1 MYLKKLE
8 LQGFKSF
15 PDYTCIDFNRGLTAV
30 VGPNGS
36 GKSNI
41 SDAVRWVLGEQS
53 VKQLR
58 GGKMEDVIFNG
69 TSARRSMNYAEVSIT
84 FDNSDGYINYGF
96 PEICIT
102 RRLYRSGES
111 EYQIN
116 KVNCRLKDITVLFL
130 DTGLGRDGYSLVGQ
144 GRVDDILST
153 KSEDRR
159 RVIEE
164 ASGIVKYRVRKDE
177 AQRKLTSTEQ
187 NLVRIND
194 ILGELE
200 ERKGPLEEQA
210 GKARKFNENYE
221 ELKRLETSLL
231 VHKITEANREMGDSA
246 GLKEQLEKEIQERE
260 DEYMQLRKSH
270 QEIIS
275 KNEELENEIEDRRQ
289 ELSDLTEYEHEAQT
303 DKKVSIE
310 RLNQTNQRIE
320 ELKTDMETTDST
332 VEKLT
337 AELNEKKVKADSLL
351 QEADAAKTLSETLDK
366 ERLAKFEEYEA
377 SRKEAGKADSKIKA
391 KTEELF
397 ETRKKIT
404 ECTTGISALDEK
416 IADMQTARAQSETG
430 KAELSS
436 KIEEEEKALNEIRK
450 IKGDVTN
457 DIDVRNKKFDE
468 LRKRQEELNQFFEI
482 NNKKLSAEE
491 SKLQTL
497 KDIERRK
504 EGYQESVKHL
514 LDCADSDRSVKNLMV
529 GVLGDLINTDSK
541 YETAIETALGNS
553 LNNVVTKSEADAA
566 ELISILK
573 ERRLGRV
580 TFLPIEN
587 IRARYIDDDDLRKA
601 RSINGYIGVASDLVR
616 SSRDLEDIVANL
628 LGRIIVA
635 NDLDSARM
643 IASRTGRAYK
653 VMTLEGD
660 SVNPGG
666 SLTGGSLR
674 KTAAGTGILGRKAEI
689 EALTKT
695 VADLE
700 KKLEDSEDQRQEV
713 DDSIGTIRRELA
725 QLGEQLKFYQLEEVK
740 AEGDYRNTKDRLD
753 ETEATLANFAENMQ
767 SVSKNKIR
775 LEEDLEE
782 LRRIENDINGELSDF
797 QEEIEEQQKL
807 SEEQAVKLEEIA
819 GKVREAASLA
829 ERKLAERGGILD
841 LAGHIKNQIEEA
853 KQGREKFDSQ
863 IREAKETVNSINKE
877 INELDE
883 KLTANL
889 EQQKVLEAKISE
901 LFTKKNDISKDI
913 SSFADRLAQ
922 SNNAISDLRTKLNN
936 HVSKYD
942 KIIFEIDQNKNRL
955 WEDYETTYDNIK
967 DSVEPVEK
975 VGEQAKR
982 ITTLKNAIK
991 ALGPVNLGALQE
1003 FSELSE
1009 RLEFMTKQRD
1019 DIEAAKKD
1027 LEKVIDDLLNK
1038 MRSEFT
1044 EHFDT
1049 INKNFSQVFTD
1060 LFGGGTAEIVL
1071 GNDSEDVL
1079 ECAIDIKA
1087 QPPGKKLQNL
1097 SLLSGGERC
1106 LTAIGLLFAIQ
1117 ELKPSPFV
1125 ILDEVEAALDDVNI
1139 TRFTDFVRRHSD
1151 KSQFIMVTHRKG
1163 TMEACD
1169 QMYGVTMAE
1178 RGVSKILSMELK

>member
-15 PDYTCIDFNRGLTAV
+15 PDYTCIDFDRGLTAV

-69 TSARRSMNYAEVSIT
+69 TATRRSMNYAEVSIT
-84 FDNSDGYINYGF
+84 FDNSDGYIDYGF

-144 GRVDDILST
+144 GRVDDILSP

-177 AQRKLTSTEQ
+177 AQRKLASTEQ
-187 NLVRIND
+187 NLLRIND

-200 ERKGPLEEQA
+200 DRKGPLEEQA
-210 GKARKFNENYE
+210 EKARKFNENYE

-231 VHKITEANREMGDSA
+231 VHKITEANREMGDSS
-246 GLKEQLEKEIQERE
+246 GLKEQLENEIKERE
-260 DEYMQLRKSH
+260 DEYLNLRKSH
-270 QEIIS
+270 QQIIDQ
-275 KNEELENEIEDRRQ
+275 NEALENEIEDRRQ
-289 ELSDLTEYEHEAQT
+289 ELSDLTEFEHEAQT
-303 DKKVSIE
+303 DKKVSLE

-320 ELKTDMETTDST
+320 ELKSDMEFADEN
-332 VEKLT
+332 VLKLT
-337 AELNEKKVKADSLL
+337 IELNEKKAKADSLL
-351 QEADAAKTLSETLDK
+351 QDANDAKLLSEKYDE
-366 ERLAKFEEYEA
+366 ERKAKFEEYEA
-377 SRKEAGKADSKIKA
+377 SRSEAGKADTKIKA

-397 ETRKKIT
+397 DTRKKIT
-404 ECTTGISALDEK
+404 ECSAGIASLEDK
-416 IADMQTARAQSETG
+416 IRDMQEARRASESG
-430 KAELSS
+430 MEELSA
-436 KIEEEEKALNEIRK
+436 KLETEEKALADIKK
-450 IKGDVTN
+450 ITGEVNGD
-457 DIDVRNKKFDE
+457 IEVRTKKLDE
-468 LRKRQEELNQFFEI
+468 LRKQQEELNLFFET
-482 NNKKLSAEE
+482 NNRKLSAEE
-491 SKLQTL
+491 SKLKTL
-497 KDIERRK
+497 RDIDKRK
-504 EGYQESVKHL
+504 EGYQESVRRL
-514 LDCADSDRSVKNLMV
+514 TELAESDRSVKGLMV
-529 GVLGDLINTDSK
+529 GILGDLIETDAK
-541 YETAIETALGNS
+541 YETAIETALGNA
-553 LNNVVTKSEADAA
+553 LHNVVTKSESDAA
-566 ELISILK
+566 ELIGILK
-573 ERRLGRV
+573 DRRLGRV

-601 RSINGYIGVASDLVR
+601 RGVNGYIGVASELVKC
-616 SSRDLEDIVANL
+616 SRDLSDIIENL
-628 LGRIIVA
+628 LGRILVA
-635 NDLDSARM
+635 SDLDAARM

-666 SLTGGSLR
+666 SLTGGSMR
-674 KTAAGTGILGRKAEI
+674 KTGAGTGIIGRRSEI
-689 EALTKT
+689 ESLTKL

-700 KKLEDSEDQRQEV
+700 KKLSDSEDKRQEV
-713 DDSIGTIRRELA
+713 DDDIGTIRRELA
-725 QLGEQLKFYQLEEVK
+725 QLNEQLKFYQLEEVK
-740 AEGDYRNTKDRLD
+740 AEGEYNNTKARI
-753 ETEATLANFAENMQ
+753 EEAEESLSGYDENMQ
-767 SVSKNKIR
+767 SVSKSKIR

-782 LRRIENDINGELSDF
+782 LTRIEGDINRELADF
-797 QEEIEEQQKL
+797 RDEIEEQQKL
-807 SEEQAVKLEEIA
+807 SEDQAVKLEEVA
-819 GKVREAASLA
+819 AKVRETASLA
-829 ERKLAERGGILD
+829 ERKLAERNGILD
-841 LAGHIKNQIEEA
+841 LAGHIEKQIEEA
-853 KQGREKFDSQ
+853 KQGKEKFDGAIS
-863 IREAKETVNSINKE
+863 EAQQLVSSITNE
-877 INELDE
+877 IKGLDAKLEENE
-883 KLTANL
+883 KL
-889 EQQKVLEAKISE
+889 QKVLEVKISE
-901 LFTKKNDISKDI
+901 LFEKRTALSGDL
-913 SSFADRLAQ
+913 SSFGDRLTASRNEIGELQ
-922 SNNAISDLRTKLNN
+922 TKLNN
-936 HVSKYD
+936 HVAKYD
-942 KIIFEIDQNKNRL
+942 KIIFEIDQSKNRL

-975 VGEQAKR
+975 IGEQTKR
-982 ITTLKNAIK
+982 IASLKGVIK
-991 ALGPVNLGALQE
+991 SLGNVNLGALQE
-1003 FSELSE
+1003 YSELSE

-1019 DIEAAKKD
+1019 DIENAKKD
-1027 LEKVIDDLLNK
+1027 LEKVIDELLTK

-1044 EHFDT
+1044 EHFDI

-1071 GNDSEDVL
+1071 GTDCDDVL
-1079 ECAIDIKA
+1079 ECSIDIKA

-1139 TRFTDFVRRHSD
+1139 NRFTDFVRRHSD

>member
-1 MYLKKLE
+1 MYLKRLE

-15 PDYTCIDFNRGLTAV
+15 PEYTCIEFDRGLTAV

-84 FDNSDGYINYGF
+84 FDNSDGYIDYGF

-177 AQRKLTSTEQ
+177 AQRKLANTEQ

-231 VHKITEANREMGDSA
+231 VHKITEANKEMGDSA

-260 DEYMQLRKSH
+260 DEFNRLRKSN
-270 QEIIS
+270 QEIVAKS
-275 KNEELENEIEDRRQ
+275 EALDNEIEDRRQ
-289 ELSDLTEYEHEAQT
+289 ELSDLTEFEHEAQT

-320 ELKTDMETTDST
+320 ELKSDIESADEIVS
-332 VEKLT
+332 KLT
-337 AELNEKKVKADSLL
+337 KELNENKTKADSLL
-351 QEADAAKTLSETLDK
+351 KAANDAKILSEELDK
-366 ERLAKFEEYEA
+366 ERLEKFEEYEA
-377 SRKEAGKADSKIKA
+377 SRKEAGKADSKVKA

-397 ETRKKIT
+397 ETRKKLAECQTSIT
-404 ECTTGISALDEK
+404 ALDDK
-416 IADMQTARAQSETG
+416 IREMQEARAASESG

-436 KIEEEEKALNEIRK
+436 KLAEEEKALNEIRK
-450 IKGDVTN
+450 IKGDVN
-457 DIDVRNKKFDE
+457 KDIETRNKKLEE
-468 LRKRQEELNQFFEI
+468 LRGRQVELNQFFEI
-482 NNKKLSAEE
+482 NNRKLSAEE
-491 SKLQTL
+491 SKLKTL
-497 KDIERRK
+497 KDIDRRK
-504 EGYQESVKHL
+504 EGYQESVRRL
-514 LDCADSDRSVKNLMV
+514 TELADTDRSVKSLMV
-529 GVLGDLINTDSK
+529 GILGDLIETDPK
-541 YETAIETALGNS
+541 YETAVETALGNA
-553 LNNVVTKSEADAA
+553 LHNVVTKSEADAA
-566 ELISILK
+566 ELIGILK
-573 ERRLGRV
+573 EKRLGRV

-587 IRARYIDDDDLRKA
+587 IKARYIDEDDLRKA
-601 RSINGYIGVASDLVR
+601 KGVKGYIGVASDLVK

-628 LGRIIVA
+628 LGRILVA
-635 NDLDSARM
+635 DDLDSARM

-674 KTAAGTGILGRKAEI
+674 KTGAGTGILGRKAEI
-689 EALTKT
+689 ESLTKV

-700 KKLEDSEDQRQEV
+700 AKLSDSEDQRQEV
-713 DDSIGTIRRELA
+713 DDGIGTIKRELA

-740 AEGDYRNTKDRLD
+740 AEGEYNNTKTRLE
-753 ETEATLANFAENMQ
+753 ETEETLANFDENMQ
-767 SVSKNKIR
+767 SVSKSKIR
-775 LEEDLEE
+775 LEEDMEE
-782 LRRIENDINGELSDF
+782 FTRIEREINGELSDY
-797 QEEIEEQQKL
+797 QEEIEAQQKL
-807 SEEQAVKLEEIA
+807 SEEQAVKLEQIVA
-819 GKVREAASLA
+819 KVREAASLA
-829 ERKLAERGGILD
+829 ERKLTERSGILD
-841 LAGHIKNQIEEA
+841 LAAHIKKQIEEA
-853 KQGREKFDSQ
+853 NQGRERFDSQ
-863 IREAKETVNSINKE
+863 IKEAKETVNSITRE
-877 INELDE
+877 INDLDAKLDE
-883 KLTANL
+883 NAK
-889 EQQKVLEAKISE
+889 QQKVLEDKIAELFEKRAAISADLSSFGDRLSSSSNAISE
-901 LFTKKNDISKDI
+901 L
-913 SSFADRLAQ
+913 Q
-922 SNNAISDLRTKLNN
+922 SKLNA

-942 KIIFEIDQNKNRL
+942 KIIFEIDQNKNKL

-975 VGEQAKR
+975 VGEQTRR

-1009 RLEFMTKQRD
+1009 RLDFMTKQRD

-1027 LEKVIDDLLNK
+1027 LEQVIEELLTK
-1038 MRSEFT
+1038 MRSEFN
-1044 EHFDT
+1044 EHFET
-1049 INKNFSQVFTD
+1049 INRNFGQVFTD
-1060 LFGGGTAEIVL
+1060 LFGGGTAEIIL
-1071 GNDSEDVL
+1071 GNDSDDVL

-1139 TRFTDFVRRHSD
+1139 TRFTDFVRRHSS
-1151 KSQFIMVTHRKG
+1151 KSQFILVTHRKG

>member
-15 PDYTCIDFNRGLTAV
+15 PDYTCIDFDRGLTAV

-84 FDNSDGYINYGF
+84 FDNSDGYIDYGF

-177 AQRKLTSTEQ
+177 AQRKLNSTEQ

-210 GKARKFNENYE
+210 SKARKFNENYE
-221 ELKRLETSLL
+221 ELKKLETSLL
-231 VHKITEANREMGDSA
+231 VHKITEANKEMGDSA
-246 GLKEQLEKEIQERE
+246 GLKDQLEKEIRERE
-260 DEYMQLRKSH
+260 DEFEQLRKSNN
-270 QEIIS
+270 EIVNKS
-275 KNEELENEIEDRRQ
+275 EALDNEIEDRRQ
-289 ELSDLTEYEHEAQT
+289 ELSELTEIEHEAQI

-320 ELKTDMETTDST
+320 ELKTDMETTDET

-337 AELNEKKVKADSLL
+337 AELNEKKAKADSLL
-351 QEADAAKTLSETLDK
+351 KEADEAKTLSENLDK
-366 ERLAKFEEYEA
+366 ERQAKFEEYEN
-377 SRKEAGKADSKIKA
+377 SRKEAGKADTKVQA
-391 KTEELF
+391 KKEELF
-397 ETRKKIT
+397 ETRKKIA
-404 ECTTGISALDEK
+404 ECQAGLTALDEK
-416 IADMQTARAQSETG
+416 IREMQEARAASESG
-430 KAELSS
+430 KAELSA

-450 IKGDVTN
+450 IKGDVSN
-457 DIDVRNKKFDE
+457 DIDVRNKKLEE
-468 LRKRQEELNQFFEI
+468 LRKRQEELNQFFEV

-514 LDCADSDRSVKNLMV
+514 LDAADSDRSVKSLMV

-553 LNNVVTKSEADAA
+553 LNNVVTKSESDAA
-566 ELISILK
+566 ELINILK

-587 IRARYIDDDDLRKA
+587 IRARYVDDDDLRKA
-601 RSINGYIGVASDLVR
+601 KSVNGYIGVASDLVK

-635 NDLDSARM
+635 HDLDSARI
-643 IASRTGRAYK
+643 IASKTGRAYK

-674 KTAAGTGILGRKAEI
+674 KTGAGTGILGRKAEI
-689 EALTKT
+689 EALTKA
-695 VADLE
+695 VAELE

-713 DDSIGTIRRELA
+713 DDGIGTIRRELA

-740 AEGDYRNTKDRLD
+740 AEGEYNNTKTRLE
-753 ETEATLANFAENMQ
+753 ETVKTLTNFDENMQ
-767 SVSKNKIR
+767 TVSKSKLR
-775 LEEDLEE
+775 LEEDMEE
-782 LRRIENDINGELSDF
+782 LSRIEGEINGELTDF
-797 QEEIEEQQKL
+797 QEEIEEQQRL
-807 SEEQAVKLEEIA
+807 SEEQAVKLEQVVA
-819 GKVREAASLA
+819 KVREAASLA
-829 ERKLAERGGILD
+829 ERKLTERSGILD
-841 LAGHIKNQIEEA
+841 LAGHIKKQIEEA
-853 KQGREKFDSQ
+853 KLGREKFDSS
-863 IREAKETVNSINKE
+863 IKEAKDTVNSITKE
-877 INELDE
+877 INDLDAKIDE
-883 KLTANL
+883 NGK
-889 EQQKVLEAKISE
+889 QQKVLEEKIAE
-901 LFTKKNDISKDI
+901 LFEKRNSLSENIK
-913 SSFADRLAQ
+913 SFGDRLSA
-922 SNNAISDLRTKLNN
+922 STNILSDLQSKLNA

-975 VGEQAKR
+975 VGEQTKR
-982 ITTLKNAIK
+982 IQSLKNSIK

-1027 LEKVIDDLLNK
+1027 LEQVIEDLLNK

-1044 EHFDT
+1044 AHFDT
-1049 INKNFSQVFTD
+1049 INSNFSQVFTD

-1071 GNDSEDVL
+1071 GDDSEDVL

-1139 TRFTDFVRRHSD
+1139 TRFTDFVRRHST
-1151 KSQFIMVTHRKG
+1151 KSQFILVTHRKG

>member
-15 PDYTCIDFNRGLTAV
+15 PEYTCIDFDRGLTAV

-84 FDNSDGYINYGF
+84 FDNSDGYIDYGF

-177 AQRKLTSTEQ
+177 AQRKLATTEQ

-200 ERKGPLEEQA
+200 DRKGPLEEQA

-221 ELKRLETSLL
+221 ELKKLETSLL
-231 VHKITEANREMGDSA
+231 VHKITEANKEMGDSA
-246 GLKEQLEKEIQERE
+246 GLKEQLEKEIGERE
-260 DEYMQLRKSH
+260 EEYLKLRKSH
-270 QEIIS
+270 QEIIEKS
-275 KNEELENEIEDRRQ
+275 EALDNEIEDRRQ

-320 ELKTDMETTDST
+320 ELKSDMESADET
-332 VEKLT
+332 VDKLT
-337 AELNEKKVKADSLL
+337 KELEEKKAKADSLL
-351 QEADAAKTLSETLDK
+351 READEAKTLSETLDK
-366 ERLAKFEEYEA
+366 ERQAKFEEYEN
-377 SRKEAGKADSKIKA
+377 SRKEAGKADSKVKA

-404 ECTTGISALDEK
+404 ECSAGISAMEDK
-416 IADMQTARAQSETG
+416 IRDMQEARAASESG
-430 KAELSS
+430 KAELGEALE
-436 KIEEEEKALNEIRK
+436 KEEKSLAEIRK
-450 IKGDVTN
+450 IKSDVTN
-457 DIDVRNKKFDE
+457 DIDVRNKKLEE
-468 LRKRQEELNQFFEI
+468 LRGRQVELNQFFEV

-491 SKLQTL
+491 AKLRTL
-497 KDIERRK
+497 KDVDRNK
-504 EGYQESVKHL
+504 EGYQESVRRL
-514 LDCADSDRSVKNLMV
+514 MEFSESDRLVKKLMV
-529 GVLGDLINTDSK
+529 GILGDLIETDSK
-541 YETAIETALGNS
+541 YETAIETALGNA
-553 LNNVVTKSEADAA
+553 LNNIVTRSEADAA
-566 ELISILK
+566 ELIGILK
-573 ERRLGRV
+573 EKRLGRI

-587 IRARYIDDDDLRKA
+587 IRARYIDEDDLRKA
-601 RSINGYIGVASDLVR
+601 KGVKGYIGVAADLVR
-616 SSRDLEDIVANL
+616 SSRDLEDIVSNL
-628 LGRIIVA
+628 LGRILVA
-635 NDLDSARM
+635 DDLDAARN

-666 SLTGGSLR
+666 SLTGGSIR
-674 KTAAGTGILGRKAEI
+674 KTGAGTGIIGRKAEI
-689 EALTKT
+689 ESLTKS
-695 VADLE
+695 VAELE
-700 KKLEDSEDQRQEV
+700 AKLSDSEDQRQEV
-713 DDSIGTIRRELA
+713 DDGIGTLKRELA

-740 AEGDYRNTKDRLD
+740 AEGEYNNTKVRLE
-753 ETEATLANFAENMQ
+753 ETEETLAHFDENMQ
-767 SVSKNKIR
+767 SVSKSKLR
-775 LEEDLEE
+775 LEEDMEE
-782 LRRIENDINGELSDF
+782 FSRIENDISGELADYR
-797 QEEIEEQQKL
+797 EEIEEQQRL
-807 SEEQAVKLEEIA
+807 SEEQAVKLEQIVA
-819 GKVREAASLA
+819 KVREAASLA
-829 ERKLAERGGILD
+829 ERKLTERSGILE
-841 LAGHIKNQIEEA
+841 LAGHIRKQIEEA
-853 KQGREKFDSQ
+853 KQGRDRFESA
-863 IREAKETVNSINKE
+863 ISEAKETVKSITKE
-877 INELDE
+877 INGLDA
-883 KLTANL
+883 KLDTNAK
-889 EQQKVLEAKISE
+889 QQKVLEEKISA
-901 LFTKKNDISKDI
+901 LFEKRAAVSGDL
-913 SSFADRLAQ
+913 SSFGDRLAA
-922 SNNAISDLRTKLNN
+922 SRNEISDLQTKLNN
-936 HVSKYD
+936 HVSKFD

-967 DSVEPVEK
+967 DSVEPVTK
-975 VGEQAKR
+975 IGEQTKR
-982 ITTLKNAIK
+982 IQTLKNAIK

-1009 RLEFMTKQRD
+1009 RLDFMTKQRD

-1027 LEKVIDDLLNK
+1027 LEQVIEELLTK

-1044 EHFDT
+1044 GHFET
-1049 INKNFSQVFTD
+1049 INKNFGQVFTD
-1060 LFGGGTAEIVL
+1060 LFGGGTAEIIL

-1139 TRFTDFVRRHSD
+1139 TRFTDFVRRHSAR
-1151 KSQFIMVTHRKG
+1151 SQFILVTHRKG

>member
-15 PDYTCIDFNRGLTAV
+15 PDYTCIDFDRGLTAV

-84 FDNSDGYINYGF
+84 FDNSDGHIDYAF
-96 PEICIT
+96 PEICVT

-177 AQRKLTSTEQ
+177 AQRKLNNTQ
-187 NLVRIND
+187 DNLVRIND

-200 ERKGPLEEQA
+200 QRKGPLEEQA

-221 ELKRLETSLL
+221 ELKKLETSLL
-231 VHKITEANREMGDSA
+231 VHKITEANNEMGDSA
-246 GLKEQLEKEIQERE
+246 GLKEQLEKEIRERE
-260 DEYMQLRKSH
+260 DEYLKLRKSH
-270 QEIIS
+270 QEIIES
-275 KNEELENEIEDRRQ
+275 SEALEIEIEEKRQ
-289 ELSDLTEYEHEAQT
+289 ELSDLTEFEHETQT
-303 DKKVSIE
+303 DKKVAIE

-320 ELKTDMETTDST
+320 ELKSDMESTDET

-337 AELNEKKVKADSLL
+337 VELNEKKAKADSLL
-351 QEADAAKTLSETLDK
+351 QAANEAKLLSEELDK
-366 ERLAKFEEYEA
+366 ERLSKYEEYEA
-377 SRKEAGKADSKIKA
+377 GRKEAGKADSKIKA

-397 ETRKKIT
+397 ETRKKLT
-404 ECTTGISALDEK
+404 ECQAGISALADK
-416 IADMQTARAQSETG
+416 IKDMQEARTASESG
-430 KAELSS
+430 KAELST
-436 KIEEEEKALNEIRK
+436 KLTEHEKALDEIKK

-457 DIDVRNKKFDE
+457 DIDVRNKKLEE
-468 LRKRQEELNQFFEI
+468 LRVRQTELNQFFEV
-482 NNKKLSAEE
+482 NNRKLSAEE
-491 SKLQTL
+491 SKLKTL
-497 KDIERRK
+497 KDIDRRK
-504 EGYQESVKHL
+504 EGYQESVKRL
-514 LDCADSDRSVKNLMV
+514 MELSDTDRSVKRLMV
-529 GVLGDLINTDSK
+529 GVLGDLIETDNK
-541 YETAIETALGNS
+541 YETAIETALGNA
-553 LNNVVTKSEADAA
+553 LHNVVTKSEADAA
-566 ELISILK
+566 ELIGILK
-573 ERRLGRV
+573 DKRLGRV

-587 IRARYIDDDDLRKA
+587 IRARYIDEDDLYKA
-601 RSINGYIGVASDLVR
+601 KGVKGYIGVAADLVK
-616 SSRDLEDIVANL
+616 SGRDLEDIIANL
-628 LGRIIVA
+628 LGRILVA
-635 NDLDSARM
+635 DDLDSARI
-643 IASRTGRAYK
+643 IASKTGRAYK

-666 SLTGGSLR
+666 SLTGGSMR
-674 KTAAGTGILGRKAEI
+674 KTGAGTGILGRKAEI
-689 EALTKT
+689 EALTKS

-700 KKLEDSEDQRQEV
+700 SKLSKSEDQRQEV
-713 DDSIGTIRRELA
+713 DDEIGTLRRELA

-740 AEGDYRNTKDRLD
+740 AEGEYNNTKTRLE
-753 ETEATLANFAENMQ
+753 ETEATLSNYDENMQ
-767 SVSKNKIR
+767 SVSKSKIR
-775 LEEDLEE
+775 LEEDQEE
-782 LRRIENDINGELSDF
+782 LARIEREINSELSDF

-807 SEEQAVKLEEIA
+807 SEEQAAKLDEIVS
-819 GKVREAASLA
+819 KVREAASLA
-829 ERKLAERGGILD
+829 ERKLTERSGILD
-841 LAGHIKNQIEEA
+841 LAGHIKKQIEEA
-853 KQGREKFDSQ
+853 KQGRDKFDSQ
-863 IREAKETVNSINKE
+863 IKECKDTVNSITQE
-877 INELDE
+877 INSFDAMLDE
-883 KLTANL
+883 NSK
-889 EQQKVLEAKISE
+889 QQKVLEVEIAK
-901 LFTKKNDISKDI
+901 LFEKRTSI
-913 SSFADRLAQ
+913 SSDLSSFGDRLAASGNEVSTLQ
-922 SNNAISDLRTKLNN
+922 ARLND
-936 HVSKYD
+936 HVAKYD

-967 DSVEPVEK
+967 DSVEPVTK
-975 VGEQAKR
+975 IGEQTKR
-982 ITTLKNAIK
+982 IQTLKNAIK

-1027 LEKVIDDLLNK
+1027 LELVIDELLTK
-1038 MRSEFT
+1038 MRAEFN
-1044 EHFDT
+1044 EHFNT
-1049 INKNFSQVFTD
+1049 INENFGKVFAD
-1060 LFGGGTAEIVL
+1060 LFGGGTAEIIL
-1071 GNDSEDVL
+1071 SGDSDDVL
-1079 ECAIDIKA
+1079 ERAIDIKA
-1087 QPPGKKLQNL
+1087 QPPGKNLQNL

-1139 TRFTDFVRRHSD
+1139 TRFTDFVRRHST
-1151 KSQFIMVTHRKG
+1151 KSQFILVTHRKG

>member
-15 PDYTCIDFNRGLTAV
+15 PDYTCIDFDRGLTAV

-84 FDNSDGYINYGF
+84 FDNSDGHIDYAF
-96 PEICIT
+96 PEICVT

-177 AQRKLTSTEQ
+177 AQRKLNSTQ
-187 NLVRIND
+187 DNLVRIND

-200 ERKGPLEEQA
+200 QRKGPLEEQA

-221 ELKRLETSLL
+221 ELKKLETSLL
-231 VHKITEANREMGDSA
+231 VHKITEANNEMGDSA
-246 GLKEQLEKEIQERE
+246 GLKEQLEKEIRERE
-260 DEYMQLRKSH
+260 DEYLKLRKSH
-270 QEIIS
+270 QEIIES
-275 KNEELENEIEDRRQ
+275 SEALEIEIEEKRQ
-289 ELSDLTEYEHEAQT
+289 ELSDLTEFEHETQT
-303 DKKVSIE
+303 DKKVAIE

-320 ELKTDMETTDST
+320 ELKSDMESTDET

-337 AELNEKKVKADSLL
+337 VELNEKKAKADSLL
-351 QEADAAKTLSETLDK
+351 QAANEAKLLSEELDK
-366 ERLAKFEEYEA
+366 ERLSKYEEYEA
-377 SRKEAGKADSKIKA
+377 GRKEAGKADSKIKA

-397 ETRKKIT
+397 ETRKKLT
-404 ECTTGISALDEK
+404 ECQAGISALADK
-416 IADMQTARAQSETG
+416 IKDMQEARTASESG
-430 KAELSS
+430 KAELST
-436 KIEEEEKALNEIRK
+436 KLTEHEKALDEIKK

-457 DIDVRNKKFDE
+457 DIDVRNKKLEE
-468 LRKRQEELNQFFEI
+468 LRVRQTELNQFFEV
-482 NNKKLSAEE
+482 NNRKLSAEE
-491 SKLQTL
+491 SKLKTL
-497 KDIERRK
+497 KDIDRRK
-504 EGYQESVKHL
+504 EGYQESVKRL
-514 LDCADSDRSVKNLMV
+514 MELSDTDRSVKRLMV
-529 GVLGDLINTDSK
+529 GVLGDLIETDNK
-541 YETAIETALGNS
+541 YETAIETALGNA
-553 LNNVVTKSEADAA
+553 LHNVVTKSEADAA
-566 ELISILK
+566 ELIGILK
-573 ERRLGRV
+573 DKRLGRV

-587 IRARYIDDDDLRKA
+587 IRARYIDEDDLYKA
-601 RSINGYIGVASDLVR
+601 KGVKGYIGVAADLVK
-616 SSRDLEDIVANL
+616 SGRDLEDIIANL
-628 LGRIIVA
+628 LGRILVA
-635 NDLDSARM
+635 DDLDSARI
-643 IASRTGRAYK
+643 IASKTGRAYK

-666 SLTGGSLR
+666 SLTGGSMR
-674 KTAAGTGILGRKAEI
+674 KTGAGTGILGRKAEI
-689 EALTKT
+689 EALTKS

-700 KKLEDSEDQRQEV
+700 SKLSKSEDQRQEV
-713 DDSIGTIRRELA
+713 DDEIGTLRRELA

-740 AEGDYRNTKDRLD
+740 AEGEYNNTKTRLE
-753 ETEATLANFAENMQ
+753 ETEATLSNYDENMQ
-767 SVSKNKIR
+767 SVSKSKIR
-775 LEEDLEE
+775 LEEDQEE
-782 LRRIENDINGELSDF
+782 LARIEREINSELSDF

-807 SEEQAVKLEEIA
+807 SEEQAAKLDEIVS
-819 GKVREAASLA
+819 KVREAASLA
-829 ERKLAERGGILD
+829 ERKLTERSGILD
-841 LAGHIKNQIEEA
+841 LAGHIKKQIEEA
-853 KQGREKFDSQ
+853 KQGRDKFDSQ
-863 IREAKETVNSINKE
+863 IKECKDTVNSITQE
-877 INELDE
+877 INSFDAMLDE
-883 KLTANL
+883 NSK
-889 EQQKVLEAKISE
+889 QQKVLEVEIAK
-901 LFTKKNDISKDI
+901 LFEKRTSI
-913 SSFADRLAQ
+913 SSDLSSFGDRLAASGNEVSTLQ
-922 SNNAISDLRTKLNN
+922 ARLND
-936 HVSKYD
+936 HVAKYD

-967 DSVEPVEK
+967 DSVEPVTK
-975 VGEQAKR
+975 IGEQTKR
-982 ITTLKNAIK
+982 IQTLKNAIK

-1027 LEKVIDDLLNK
+1027 LELVIDELLTK
-1038 MRSEFT
+1038 MRAEFN
-1044 EHFDT
+1044 EHFNT
-1049 INKNFSQVFTD
+1049 INENFGKVFAD
-1060 LFGGGTAEIVL
+1060 LFGGGTAEIIL
-1071 GNDSEDVL
+1071 SGDSDDVL
-1079 ECAIDIKA
+1079 ERAIDIKA
-1087 QPPGKKLQNL
+1087 QPPGKNLQNL

-1139 TRFTDFVRRHSD
+1139 TRFTAFVRRHST
-1151 KSQFIMVTHRKG
+1151 KSQFILVTHRKG

>member
-15 PDYTCIDFNRGLTAV
+15 PDYTCIDFDRGLTAV

-84 FDNSDGYINYGF
+84 FDNSDGHIDYAF
-96 PEICIT
+96 PEICVT

-177 AQRKLTSTEQ
+177 AQRKLNNTQ
-187 NLVRIND
+187 DNLVRIND

-200 ERKGPLEEQA
+200 QRKGPLEEQA

-221 ELKRLETSLL
+221 ELKKLETSLL
-231 VHKITEANREMGDSA
+231 VHKITEANNEMGDSA
-246 GLKEQLEKEIQERE
+246 GLKEQLEKEIRERE
-260 DEYMQLRKSH
+260 DEYLKLRKSH
-270 QEIIS
+270 QEIIES
-275 KNEELENEIEDRRQ
+275 SEALEIEIEEKRQ
-289 ELSDLTEYEHEAQT
+289 ELSDLTEFEHETQT
-303 DKKVSIE
+303 DKKVAIE

-320 ELKTDMETTDST
+320 ELKSDMESTDET

-337 AELNEKKVKADSLL
+337 VELNEKKAKADSLL
-351 QEADAAKTLSETLDK
+351 QAANEAKLLSEELDK
-366 ERLAKFEEYEA
+366 ERLSKYEEYEA
-377 SRKEAGKADSKIKA
+377 GRKEAGKADSKIKA

-397 ETRKKIT
+397 ETRKKLT
-404 ECTTGISALDEK
+404 ECQAGISALADK
-416 IADMQTARAQSETG
+416 IKDMQEARTASESG
-430 KAELSS
+430 KAELST
-436 KIEEEEKALNEIRK
+436 KLTEHEKALDEIKK

-457 DIDVRNKKFDE
+457 DIDVRNKKLEE
-468 LRKRQEELNQFFEI
+468 LRVRQTELNQFFEV
-482 NNKKLSAEE
+482 NNRKLSAEE
-491 SKLQTL
+491 SKLKTL
-497 KDIERRK
+497 KDIDRRK
-504 EGYQESVKHL
+504 EGYQESVKRL
-514 LDCADSDRSVKNLMV
+514 MELSDTDRSVKRLMV
-529 GVLGDLINTDSK
+529 GVLGDLIETDNK
-541 YETAIETALGNS
+541 YETAIETALGNA
-553 LNNVVTKSEADAA
+553 LHNVVTKSEADAA
-566 ELISILK
+566 ELIGILK
-573 ERRLGRV
+573 DKRLGRV

-587 IRARYIDDDDLRKA
+587 IRARYIDEDDLYKA
-601 RSINGYIGVASDLVR
+601 KGVKGYIGVAADLVK
-616 SSRDLEDIVANL
+616 SGRDLEDIIANL
-628 LGRIIVA
+628 LGRILVA
-635 NDLDSARM
+635 DDLDSARI
-643 IASRTGRAYK
+643 IASKTGRAYK

-666 SLTGGSLR
+666 SLTGGSMR
-674 KTAAGTGILGRKAEI
+674 KTGAGTGILGRKAEI
-689 EALTKT
+689 EALTKS

-700 KKLEDSEDQRQEV
+700 SKLSKSEDQRQEV
-713 DDSIGTIRRELA
+713 DDEIGTLRRELA

-740 AEGDYRNTKDRLD
+740 AEGEYNNTKTRLE
-753 ETEATLANFAENMQ
+753 ETEATLSNYDENMQ
-767 SVSKNKIR
+767 SVSKSKIR
-775 LEEDLEE
+775 LEEDQEE
-782 LRRIENDINGELSDF
+782 LARIEREINSELSDF

-807 SEEQAVKLEEIA
+807 SEEQAAKLDEIVS
-819 GKVREAASLA
+819 KVREAASLA
-829 ERKLAERGGILD
+829 ERKLTERSGILD
-841 LAGHIKNQIEEA
+841 LAGHIKKQIEDA
-853 KQGREKFDSQ
+853 KQGRDKFDSQ
-863 IREAKETVNSINKE
+863 IKECKDTVNSITQE
-877 INELDE
+877 INSFDAMLDE
-883 KLTANL
+883 NSK
-889 EQQKVLEAKISE
+889 QQKVLEVEIAK
-901 LFTKKNDISKDI
+901 LFEKRTSI
-913 SSFADRLAQ
+913 SSDLSSFGDRLAASGNEVSTLQ
-922 SNNAISDLRTKLNN
+922 ARLND
-936 HVSKYD
+936 HVAKYD

-967 DSVEPVEK
+967 DSVEPVTK
-975 VGEQAKR
+975 IGEQTKR
-982 ITTLKNAIK
+982 IQTLKNAIK

-1027 LEKVIDDLLNK
+1027 LELVIDELLTK
-1038 MRSEFT
+1038 MRAEFN
-1044 EHFDT
+1044 EHFNT
-1049 INKNFSQVFTD
+1049 INENFGKVFAD
-1060 LFGGGTAEIVL
+1060 LFGGGTAEIIL
-1071 GNDSEDVL
+1071 SGDSDDVL
-1079 ECAIDIKA
+1079 ERAIDIKA
-1087 QPPGKKLQNL
+1087 QPPGKNLQNL

-1139 TRFTDFVRRHSD
+1139 TRFTDFVRRHST
-1151 KSQFIMVTHRKG
+1151 KSQFILVTHRKG

>member
-15 PDYTCIDFNRGLTAV
+15 PDYTCIDFDRGLTAV

-69 TSARRSMNYAEVSIT
+69 TTARRSMNYAEVSIT
-84 FDNSDGYINYGF
+84 FDNSDGYIDYDF

-177 AQRKLTSTEQ
+177 AQRKLNSTEQ
-187 NLVRIND
+187 NLIRIND

-221 ELKRLETSLL
+221 ELKKLETSLL
-231 VHKITEANREMGDSA
+231 VHKITEANKEMGDSA
-246 GLKEQLEKEIQERE
+246 GLKEQLEKEIRERE
-260 DEYMQLRKSH
+260 DEFNQLRKSNN
-270 QEIIS
+270 EIVTQS
-275 KNEELENEIEDRRQ
+275 EALDNEIEDRRQ
-289 ELSDLTEYEHEAQT
+289 ELSELTEIEHEAQI

-320 ELKTDMETTDST
+320 ELKTDMETTDET
-332 VEKLT
+332 VGKLT
-337 AELNEKKVKADSLL
+337 AELNEKKAKADSLL
-351 QEADAAKTLSETLDK
+351 KEADEAKTLSENLDK
-366 ERLAKFEEYEA
+366 ERQAKFEEYEN
-377 SRKEAGKADSKIKA
+377 SRKEAGKADTKVKA

-404 ECTTGISALDEK
+404 ECQAGITALDDK
-416 IADMQTARAQSETG
+416 IREMQDARAASESG

-450 IKGDVTN
+450 IKGDVSN
-457 DIDVRNKKFDE
+457 DIDVRNKKLEE
-468 LRKRQEELNQFFEI
+468 LRKRQEELNQFFEV

-514 LDCADSDRSVKNLMV
+514 LDAADIDRSVKSLMV

-553 LNNVVTKSEADAA
+553 LNNVVTKSESDAA
-566 ELISILK
+566 ELINILK

-587 IRARYIDDDDLRKA
+587 IRARYVDDDDLRKA
-601 RSINGYIGVASDLVR
+601 KSVNGYIGVASDLVK

-635 NDLDSARM
+635 HDLDSARI
-643 IASRTGRAYK
+643 IASKTGRAYK

-674 KTAAGTGILGRKAEI
+674 KTGAGTGILGRKAEI
-689 EALTKT
+689 EALTKA
-695 VADLE
+695 VAELE

-713 DDSIGTIRRELA
+713 DDGIGTIRRELA

-740 AEGDYRNTKDRLD
+740 AEGEYNNTKTRLE
-753 ETEATLANFAENMQ
+753 ETVKTLTNFDENMQ
-767 SVSKNKIR
+767 TVSKSKLR
-775 LEEDLEE
+775 LEEDMEE
-782 LRRIENDINGELSDF
+782 LSRIEGEINGELTDF
-797 QEEIEEQQKL
+797 QEEIEEQQRL
-807 SEEQAVKLEEIA
+807 SEEQAVKLEQVVA
-819 GKVREAASLA
+819 KVREAASLA
-829 ERKLAERGGILD
+829 ERKLTERSGILD
-841 LAGHIKNQIEEA
+841 LAGHIKRQIEEA
-853 KQGREKFDSQ
+853 KLGREKFDSS
-863 IREAKETVNSINKE
+863 IKEAKDTVNSITKE
-877 INELDE
+877 INDLDARIDE
-883 KLTANL
+883 NGK
-889 EQQKVLEAKISE
+889 QQKVLEEKIAE
-901 LFTKKNDISKDI
+901 LFEKRNSLSENIK
-913 SSFADRLAQ
+913 SFGDRLSA
-922 SNNAISDLRTKLNN
+922 STNILNDLQAKLNA

-975 VGEQAKR
+975 VGEQTKR
-982 ITTLKNAIK
+982 IQSLKNSIK

-1027 LEKVIDDLLNK
+1027 LEQVIEDLLNK

-1044 EHFDT
+1044 AHFDT
-1049 INKNFSQVFTD
+1049 INSNFSQVFTD

-1071 GNDSEDVL
+1071 GDDSEDVL

-1139 TRFTDFVRRHSD
+1139 TRFTDFVRRHST
-1151 KSQFIMVTHRKG
+1151 KSQFILVTHRKG

>member
-15 PDYTCIDFNRGLTAV
+15 PDYTCIDFDRGLTAV

-69 TSARRSMNYAEVSIT
+69 TSARRPMNYAEVSIT
-84 FDNSDGYINYGF
+84 FDNSDGYIDYGF

-210 GKARKFNENYE
+210 GKARDFNTKYE
-221 ELKRLETSLL
+221 ELKKLETSLL
-231 VHKITEANREMGDSA
+231 VHKISEANREMGDSA
-246 GLKEQLEKEIQERE
+246 GLKEQLEKEIAERE
-260 DEYMQLRKSH
+260 DEYMKLRKSH
-270 QEIIS
+270 QEIIAKS
-275 KNEELENEIEDRRQ
+275 EALDVEIEDKRQ
-289 ELSDLTEYEHEAQT
+289 ELSDLTEFEHEAQI

-320 ELKTDMETTDST
+320 ELKSEMESADETL
-332 VEKLT
+332 EKLSK
-337 AELNEKKVKADSLL
+337 ELAEKKAKADSLL
-351 QEADAAKTLSETLDK
+351 KEADEAKTLSESLDK
-366 ERLAKFEEYEA
+366 ERLAKFEEYEN
-377 SRKEAGKADSKIKA
+377 SRKEAGKADSKVKA

-404 ECTTGISALDEK
+404 ECQAGISALDDK
-416 IADMQTARAQSETG
+416 IREMQEARNTSESG
-430 KAELSS
+430 KSELTS
-436 KIEEEEKALNEIRK
+436 KLAEEEKALDEIRK
-450 IKGDVTN
+450 IKGDVN
-457 DIDVRNKKFDE
+457 KDIEVRNKKLEE
-468 LRKRQEELNQFFEI
+468 LRVRQEELNQFFET
-482 NNKKLSAEE
+482 NNRKLSAEE
-491 SKLQTL
+491 SKLRTL
-497 KDIERRK
+497 KDIDKRK
-504 EGYQESVKHL
+504 EGYQESVRRL
-514 LDCADSDRSVKNLMV
+514 LELAETDRSVKSLMV
-529 GVLGDLINTDSK
+529 GVLGDLIETDSK
-541 YETAIETALGNS
+541 YEIAIETALGNA
-553 LNNVVTKSEADAA
+553 LHNVVTKSEADAA
-566 ELISILK
+566 ELIDVLK
-573 ERRLGRV
+573 EKRLGRV

-587 IRARYIDDDDLRKA
+587 IRARYIDEDDLRKA
-601 RSINGYIGVASDLVR
+601 RSVNGYIGIASDLVR
-616 SSRDLEDIVANL
+616 CGKDLTDIVANL
-628 LGRIIVA
+628 LGRILVA
-635 NDLDSARM
+635 NDLDAARV
-643 IASRTGRAYK
+643 IASKTGRAYK

-674 KTAAGTGILGRKAEI
+674 KTGAGTGIIGRKHEI
-689 EALTKT
+689 EALTKS

-700 KKLEDSEDQRQEV
+700 AKLADSEDQRQEV
-713 DDSIGTIRRELA
+713 DDDIGTLRRELA

-740 AEGDYRNTKDRLD
+740 AEGEYNNTKTRLE
-753 ETEATLANFAENMQ
+753 ETEKSLAGFEENMQ
-767 SVSKNKIR
+767 SVSKSKIR

-782 LRRIENDINGELSDF
+782 LSRIENDINGELSDY
-797 QEEIEEQQKL
+797 QEEIEEQQRL
-807 SEEQAVKLEEIA
+807 SEEQAVELEKIA
-819 GKVREAASLA
+819 ARVREVASLA
-829 ERKLAERGGILD
+829 ERKLTERSGILD
-841 LAGHIKNQIEEA
+841 LAGHIKKQIEDA
-853 KQGREKFDSQ
+853 KLGREKFSDTVN
-863 IREAKETVNSINKE
+863 EAKETVNSITKE
-877 INELDE
+877 INELDR
-883 KLTANL
+883 KLDENAK
-889 EQQKVLEAKISE
+889 QQKILEE
-901 LFTKKNDISKDI
+901 QI
-913 SSFADRLAQ
+913 SSLYEKRAVVNGDLTSYGDRL
-922 SNNAISDLRTKLNN
+922 NAGMDEVQALRDKLSA
-936 HVSKYD
+936 HMSKYD
-942 KIIFEIDQNKNRL
+942 RFLLEIDQNKNKL

-967 DSVEPVEK
+967 DSVEPVTK
-975 VGEQAKR
+975 PAEQAKR
-982 ITTLKNAIK
+982 IQTLKNAIK

-1009 RLEFMTKQRD
+1009 RLDFMTKQRD
-1019 DIEAAKKD
+1019 DIENAKKD
-1027 LEKVIDDLLNK
+1027 LEKVIDDLLTK

-1139 TRFTDFVRRHSD
+1139 TRFTDFVRRHSA
-1151 KSQFIMVTHRKG
+1151 KSQFILVTHRKG

-1178 RGVSKILSMELK
+1178 RGVSKILSMELR

>member
-84 FDNSDGYINYGF
+84 FDNSDGYIDYGF

-177 AQRKLTSTEQ
+177 AQRKLTNTEQ

-221 ELKRLETSLL
+221 ELKKLETSLL
-231 VHKITEANREMGDSA
+231 VHKITEANQEMGDSA
-246 GLKEQLEKEIQERE
+246 GLKEQLEKEIRERE
-260 DEYMQLRKSH
+260 DEYLKLRKSH
-270 QEIIS
+270 QEIIE
-275 KNEELENEIEDRRQ
+275 KNEALENEIEDRRQ
-289 ELSDLTEYEHEAQT
+289 ELSDLTEYEHETQT

-320 ELKTDMETTDST
+320 ELKTDMESTDET
-332 VEKLT
+332 VERLNR
-337 AELNEKKVKADSLL
+337 ELLEKNTKADVLL
-351 QEADAAKTLSETLDK
+351 KEANDAKVLSETLDK
-366 ERLAKFEEYEA
+366 ERQSKFEEYES
-377 SRKEAGKADSKIKA
+377 SRKEAGKADSKVKA

-404 ECTTGISALDEK
+404 ECQAGISALDDK
-416 IADMQTARAQSETG
+416 IRDMQEARSASESG
-430 KAELSS
+430 KAELTD
-436 KIEEEEKALNEIRK
+436 KLAEEEKALNEIRK
-450 IKGDVTN
+450 IKGDVTG
-457 DIDVRNKKFDE
+457 DIEARNKKHEE
-468 LRKRQEELNQFFEI
+468 LRARQVELNQFFEA
-482 NNKKLSAEE
+482 NNRKLSAEE
-491 SKLQTL
+491 SKLKTL
-497 KDIERRK
+497 KDVDKAK
-504 EGYQESVKHL
+504 EGYQESVKRL
-514 LDCADSDRSVKNLMV
+514 VEFAETDRSVKSLMV
-529 GVLGDLINTDSK
+529 GILGDLIETAPK
-541 YETAIETALGNS
+541 YEVAIETALGNA
-553 LNNVVTKSEADAA
+553 LNNVVTKSESDAA
-566 ELISILK
+566 ELIGVLK
-573 ERRLGRV
+573 EKRLGRV

-601 RSINGYIGVASDLVR
+601 KGVSGYIGVASDLVK
-616 SSRDLEDIVANL
+616 SSRDLEDIVSNL
-628 LGRIIVA
+628 LGRILVA
-635 NDLDSARM
+635 DDLDAARN

-674 KTAAGTGILGRKAEI
+674 RSGAGTGIIGRKAEI
-689 EALTKT
+689 ESLTKS

-700 KKLEDSEDQRQEV
+700 AKLADSEDQRQEV
-713 DDSIGTIRRELA
+713 DDNIGTIKRELA

-740 AEGDYRNTKDRLD
+740 AEGEYNNTKTRLEEIE
-753 ETEATLANFAENMQ
+753 ETLTNFESNMQ
-767 SVSKNKIR
+767 TVSKSKLR
-775 LEEDLEE
+775 LEEDMEE
-782 LRRIENDINGELSDF
+782 LTRIEGDISGELADY
-797 QEEIEEQQKL
+797 QEEIEEQQRL
-807 SEEQAVKLEEIA
+807 SEEQAVKLEEVA
-819 GKVREAASLA
+819 AKVREAASLA
-829 ERKLAERGGILD
+829 ERKLAERSGVLD
-841 LAGHIKNQIEEA
+841 LAGHIKKQIEEA
-853 KQGREKFDSQ
+853 KQGRDKFDSA
-863 IREAKETVNSINKE
+863 IKEAKDTVNSITKE
-877 INELDE
+877 INALDAKLDE
-883 KLTANL
+883 NGK
-889 EQQKVLEAKISE
+889 QQKVLEEKIAALFEQRNNVSDDIKSFGERLAASGNEVSE
-901 LFTKKNDISKDI
+901 LQ
-913 SSFADRLAQ
+913 A
-922 SNNAISDLRTKLNN
+922 KLNA

-942 KIIFEIDQNKNRL
+942 KIIFEIDQNKNKL
-955 WEDYETTYDNIK
+955 WEEYETTYDNIK
-967 DSVEPVEK
+967 DSVEPVTK
-975 VGEQAKR
+975 IGEQTKR
-982 ITTLKNAIK
+982 IQTLKNSIK

-1009 RLEFMTKQRD
+1009 RLDFMTKQRD

-1027 LEKVIDDLLNK
+1027 LEKVIDELLTK

-1139 TRFTDFVRRHSD
+1139 TRFTDFVRRHSTR
-1151 KSQFIMVTHRKG
+1151 SQFILVTHRKG

>member
-15 PDYTCIDFNRGLTAV
+15 PDYTCIDFDRGLTAV

-84 FDNSDGYINYGF
+84 FDNSDGHIDYAF
-96 PEICIT
+96 PEICVT

-177 AQRKLTSTEQ
+177 AQRKLNNTQ
-187 NLVRIND
+187 DNLVRIND

-200 ERKGPLEEQA
+200 QRKGPLEEQA

-221 ELKRLETSLL
+221 ELKKLETSLL
-231 VHKITEANREMGDSA
+231 VHKITEANNEMGDSA
-246 GLKEQLEKEIQERE
+246 GLKEQLEKEIRERE
-260 DEYMQLRKSH
+260 DEYLKLRKSH
-270 QEIIS
+270 QEIIES
-275 KNEELENEIEDRRQ
+275 SEALEIEIEEKRQ
-289 ELSDLTEYEHEAQT
+289 ELSDLTEFEHETQT
-303 DKKVSIE
+303 DKKVAIE

-320 ELKTDMETTDST
+320 ELKSDMESTDET

-337 AELNEKKVKADSLL
+337 VELNEKKAKADSLL
-351 QEADAAKTLSETLDK
+351 QAANEAKLLSEELDK
-366 ERLAKFEEYEA
+366 ERLSKYEEYEA
-377 SRKEAGKADSKIKA
+377 GRKEAGKADSKIKA

-397 ETRKKIT
+397 ETRKKLT
-404 ECTTGISALDEK
+404 ECQAGISALADK
-416 IADMQTARAQSETG
+416 IKDMQEARTASESG
-430 KAELSS
+430 KAELST
-436 KIEEEEKALNEIRK
+436 KLTEHEKALDEIKK

-457 DIDVRNKKFDE
+457 DIDVRNKKLEE
-468 LRKRQEELNQFFEI
+468 LRVRQTELNQFFEV
-482 NNKKLSAEE
+482 NNRKLSAEE
-491 SKLQTL
+491 SKLKTL
-497 KDIERRK
+497 KDIDRRK
-504 EGYQESVKHL
+504 EGYQESVKRL
-514 LDCADSDRSVKNLMV
+514 MELSDTDRSVKRLMV
-529 GVLGDLINTDSK
+529 GVLGDLIETDNK
-541 YETAIETALGNS
+541 YETAIETALGNA
-553 LNNVVTKSEADAA
+553 LHNVVTKSEADAA
-566 ELISILK
+566 ELIGILK
-573 ERRLGRV
+573 DKRLGRV

-587 IRARYIDDDDLRKA
+587 IRARYIDEDDLYKA
-601 RSINGYIGVASDLVR
+601 KGVKGYIGVAADLVK
-616 SSRDLEDIVANL
+616 SGRDLEDIIANL
-628 LGRIIVA
+628 LGRILVA
-635 NDLDSARM
+635 DDLDSARI
-643 IASRTGRAYK
+643 IASKTGRAYK

-666 SLTGGSLR
+666 SLTGGSMR
-674 KTAAGTGILGRKAEI
+674 KTGAGTGILGRKAEI
-689 EALTKT
+689 EALTKS

-700 KKLEDSEDQRQEV
+700 SKLSKSEDQRQEV
-713 DDSIGTIRRELA
+713 DDEIGTLRRELA

-740 AEGDYRNTKDRLD
+740 AEGEYNNTKTRLE
-753 ETEATLANFAENMQ
+753 ETEATLSNYDENMQ
-767 SVSKNKIR
+767 SVSKSKIR
-775 LEEDLEE
+775 LEEDQEE
-782 LRRIENDINGELSDF
+782 LARIEREINSELSDF

-807 SEEQAVKLEEIA
+807 SEEQAAKLDEIVS
-819 GKVREAASLA
+819 KVREAASLA
-829 ERKLAERGGILD
+829 ERKLTERSGILD
-841 LAGHIKNQIEEA
+841 LAGHIKKQIEEA
-853 KQGREKFDSQ
+853 KQGRDKFDSQ
-863 IREAKETVNSINKE
+863 IKECKDTVNIITQE
-877 INELDE
+877 INSFDAMLDE
-883 KLTANL
+883 NSK
-889 EQQKVLEAKISE
+889 QQKVLEVEIAK
-901 LFTKKNDISKDI
+901 LFEKRTSI
-913 SSFADRLAQ
+913 SSDLSSFGDRLAASGNEVSTLQ
-922 SNNAISDLRTKLNN
+922 ARLND
-936 HVSKYD
+936 HVAKYD

-967 DSVEPVEK
+967 NSVEPVTK
-975 VGEQAKR
+975 IGEQTKR
-982 ITTLKNAIK
+982 IQTLKNAIK

-1027 LEKVIDDLLNK
+1027 LELVIDELLTK
-1038 MRSEFT
+1038 MRAEFN
-1044 EHFDT
+1044 EHFNT
-1049 INKNFSQVFTD
+1049 INENFGKVFAD
-1060 LFGGGTAEIVL
+1060 LFGGGTAEIIL
-1071 GNDSEDVL
+1071 SGDSDDVL
-1079 ECAIDIKA
+1079 ERAIDIKA
-1087 QPPGKKLQNL
+1087 QPPGKNLQNL

-1139 TRFTDFVRRHSD
+1139 TRFTDFVRRHST
-1151 KSQFIMVTHRKG
+1151 KSQFILVTHRKG

>member
-15 PDYTCIDFNRGLTAV
+15 PDYTCIDFDRGLTAV

-69 TSARRSMNYAEVSIT
+69 TTARRSMNYAEVSIT
-84 FDNSDGYINYGF
+84 FDNSDGYIDYDF

-177 AQRKLTSTEQ
+177 AQRKLNSTEQ

-221 ELKRLETSLL
+221 ELKKLETSLL
-231 VHKITEANREMGDSA
+231 VHKITEANKEMGDSA
-246 GLKEQLEKEIQERE
+246 GLKEQLEKEIRERE
-260 DEYMQLRKSH
+260 DEFEQLRKSNN
-270 QEIIS
+270 EIVNKS
-275 KNEELENEIEDRRQ
+275 EALDNEIEDRRQ
-289 ELSDLTEYEHEAQT
+289 ELSELTEIEHEAQI

-320 ELKTDMETTDST
+320 ELKTDMETTDET

-337 AELNEKKVKADSLL
+337 AELNEKKAKADSLL
-351 QEADAAKTLSETLDK
+351 KEADDAKTLSETLDK
-366 ERLAKFEEYEA
+366 ERQAKFEEYEN
-377 SRKEAGKADSKIKA
+377 SRKEAGKADTKVKA

-404 ECTTGISALDEK
+404 ECQAGITALDDK
-416 IADMQTARAQSETG
+416 IREMQEARAASESG
-430 KAELSS
+430 KAELAS
-436 KIEEEEKALNEIRK
+436 KIKEEEKALNEIRK
-450 IKGDVTN
+450 IKGDVSN
-457 DIDVRNKKFDE
+457 DIETRNKKLDE

-504 EGYQESVKHL
+504 EGYQESVKRL
-514 LDCADSDRSVKNLMV
+514 LDEADTDRSVKSLMV

-553 LNNVVTKSEADAA
+553 LNNVVTKSESDAA
-566 ELISILK
+566 ELINILK

-587 IRARYIDDDDLRKA
+587 IRARYVDDDDLRKA
-601 RSINGYIGVASDLVR
+601 KSVNGYIDVASDLVK

-635 NDLDSARM
+635 HDLDSARI
-643 IASRTGRAYK
+643 IASKTGRAYK

-674 KTAAGTGILGRKAEI
+674 KTGAGTGILGRKAEI
-689 EALTKT
+689 EALTKS
-695 VADLE
+695 VAELE

-713 DDSIGTIRRELA
+713 DDGIGTIRRELA

-740 AEGDYRNTKDRLD
+740 ADGEYSNTKTRLE
-753 ETEATLANFAENMQ
+753 ETEETLSNFDENMQ
-767 SVSKNKIR
+767 TVSKSKLR
-775 LEEDLEE
+775 LEEDMEE
-782 LRRIENDINGELSDF
+782 LSRIEGDINGELADF
-797 QEEIEEQQKL
+797 QEEIEEQQRL
-807 SEEQAVKLEEIA
+807 SEEQAVKLEQVVA
-819 GKVREAASLA
+819 KVREAASLA
-829 ERKLAERGGILD
+829 ERKLTERSGILD
-841 LAGHIKNQIEEA
+841 LASHIKKQIEEA
-853 KQGREKFDSQ
+853 KQGRDKFDSS
-863 IREAKETVNSINKE
+863 IKEAKDTVNSITKE
-877 INELDE
+877 INDLDAKIDE
-883 KLTANL
+883 NAK
-889 EQQKVLEAKISE
+889 QQKVLEEKIAELYEKRNSLSE
-901 LFTKKNDISKDI
+901 NIK
-913 SSFADRLAQ
+913 SFGDRLSASTNILNDLQ
-922 SNNAISDLRTKLNN
+922 SKLNA

-975 VGEQAKR
+975 VGEQTKR
-982 ITTLKNAIK
+982 IQSLKNSIK

-1009 RLEFMTKQRD
+1009 RLEFMIKQRD

-1027 LEKVIDDLLNK
+1027 LEQVIEDLLNK

-1044 EHFDT
+1044 AHFDT
-1049 INKNFSQVFTD
+1049 INGNFSQVFTD

-1071 GNDSEDVL
+1071 GDDSEDVL

-1139 TRFTDFVRRHSD
+1139 TRFTDFVRRHST
-1151 KSQFIMVTHRKG
+1151 KSQFILVTHRKG

>member
-15 PDYTCIDFNRGLTAV
+15 PDYTCIDFDRGLTAV

-69 TSARRSMNYAEVSIT
+69 TTARRSMNYAEVSIT
-84 FDNSDGYINYGF
+84 FDNSDGYIDYGF

-231 VHKITEANREMGDSA
+231 VHKITEANKEMGDSA
-246 GLKEQLEKEIQERE
+246 GLKEQLEKEIKERE
-260 DEYMQLRKSH
+260 DEYLKLRKSH
-270 QEIIS
+270 QEIIDKS
-275 KNEELENEIEDRRQ
+275 EALDNEIEDRRQ

-320 ELKTDMETTDST
+320 ELKSDMESTDET
-332 VEKLT
+332 VAKLT
-337 AELNEKKVKADSLL
+337 TELNEKKAKADSLL
-351 QEADAAKTLSETLDK
+351 KEADEAKTLSETLDK
-366 ERLAKFEEYEA
+366 ERLAKFEEYES
-377 SRKEAGKADSKIKA
+377 SRKEAGKADSKVKA

-397 ETRKKIT
+397 ETRKKLT
-404 ECTTGISALDEK
+404 ECQAGISALDDK
-416 IADMQTARAQSETG
+416 IKEMQEARSSSESG

-436 KIEEEEKALNEIRK
+436 KLEEEEKALADIRK
-450 IKGDVTN
+450 IKGEVTG
-457 DIDVRNKKFDE
+457 DIDSRNKKLEE
-468 LRKRQEELNQFFEI
+468 LRKKQDELNQFFEV
-482 NNKKLSAEE
+482 NNRKLSAEE
-491 SKLQTL
+491 SKLKTL
-497 KDIERRK
+497 KDVDRAK
-504 EGYQESVKHL
+504 EGYQESVKRL
-514 LDCADSDRSVKNLMV
+514 VEFAETDRLVKRLMV
-529 GVLGDLINTDSK
+529 GILGDLIETDSK

-553 LNNVVTKSEADAA
+553 LNNIVTKSESDAA
-566 ELISILK
+566 ELISVLK

-587 IRARYIDDDDLRKA
+587 IKARYIDGDDLRKA
-601 RSINGYIGVASDLVR
+601 KGVNGYIGVASDLVK
-616 SSRDLEDIVANL
+616 SSRDLEDIVSNL
-628 LGRIIVA
+628 LGRILVA
-635 NDLDSARM
+635 NDLDAARS

-674 KTAAGTGILGRKAEI
+674 KTGAGTGILGRKAEI
-689 EALTKT
+689 ESLTKS
-695 VADLE
+695 VAELE
-700 KKLEDSEDQRQEV
+700 AKLADSEDQRQEV
-713 DDSIGTIRRELA
+713 DDGIGTLKRELA

-740 AEGDYRNTKDRLD
+740 AEGEYNNTKTR
-753 ETEATLANFAENMQ
+753 LANFDENMQ
-767 SVSKNKIR
+767 SVSKSKLR

-782 LRRIENDINGELSDF
+782 LSRIENDINGELQDY
-797 QEEIEEQQKL
+797 QDEIAEQQKL
-807 SEEQAVKLEEIA
+807 SEEQAVKLEQIVA
-819 GKVREAASLA
+819 KVREAASLA
-829 ERKLAERGGILD
+829 ERKLTERSGILD
-841 LAGHIKNQIEEA
+841 LAGHIKKQIEEA
-853 KQGREKFDSQ
+853 RQ
-863 IREAKETVNSINKE
+863 AKETVSSITKEINDLDAKLDENGKQQKILEAKIAELFEKRSAVSGDLSSFGDRLAASGNE
-877 INELDE
+877 INEL
-883 KLTANL
+883 
-889 EQQKVLEAKISE
+889 Q
-901 LFTKKNDISKDI
+901 
-913 SSFADRLAQ
+913 
-922 SNNAISDLRTKLNN
+922 TKLNN

-967 DSVEPVEK
+967 DSVEPVTK
-975 VGEQAKR
+975 IGEQTKR
-982 ITTLKNAIK
+982 IQTLKNAIK

-1027 LEKVIDDLLNK
+1027 LEQVIEDLLNK
-1038 MRSEFT
+1038 MRAEFT

-1049 INKNFSQVFTD
+1049 INSNFSQVFTD

-1139 TRFTDFVRRHSD
+1139 TRFTDFVRRHSV
-1151 KSQFIMVTHRKG
+1151 KSQFILVTHRKG

>member
-84 FDNSDGYINYGF
+84 FDNSDGYIDYGF

-177 AQRKLTSTEQ
+177 AQRKLNSTEQ

-246 GLKEQLEKEIQERE
+246 GLKEQLENEIKERE
-260 DEYMQLRKSH
+260 DEFTQLRKSNN
-270 QEIIS
+270 EILAKS
-275 KNEELENEIEDRRQ
+275 EELDNEIEDRRQ
-289 ELSDLTEYEHEAQT
+289 ELSELTEVEHEAQI

-320 ELKTDMETTDST
+320 ELKSDLETTDET

-337 AELNEKKVKADSLL
+337 AELNEKKAKADSLL
-351 QEADAAKTLSETLDK
+351 KEADEAKTLSETLDK
-366 ERLAKFEEYEA
+366 ERQAKFEEYEN
-377 SRKEAGKADSKIKA
+377 SRKEAGKADTKVKA

-404 ECTTGISALDEK
+404 ECQAGISALEDK
-416 IADMQTARAQSETG
+416 IREMQEARAASESG

-436 KIEEEEKALNEIRK
+436 RIEEEEKALNEIRK
-450 IKGDVTN
+450 IKGDVGS
-457 DIDVRNKKFDE
+457 DIDVRNKKFEE
-468 LRKRQEELNQFFEI
+468 LRKRQDELNQFFEV

-514 LDCADSDRSVKNLMV
+514 LDAADSDRSIKNLMV

-541 YETAIETALGNS
+541 YEIAIETALGNS
-553 LNNVVTKSEADAA
+553 LNNVVTKSESDAA
-566 ELISILK
+566 ELIGILK

-587 IRARYIDDDDLRKA
+587 IRARYIDEDDLRKA
-601 RSINGYIGVASDLVR
+601 KSINGYIGVASDLVK

-635 NDLDSARM
+635 HDLDSARI

-674 KTAAGTGILGRKAEI
+674 KTGAGTGILGRKAEI

-695 VADLE
+695 VAELE

-740 AEGDYRNTKDRLD
+740 AEGEYNNTKTRLE
-753 ETEATLANFAENMQ
+753 ETVKALSNFDENMQ
-767 SVSKNKIR
+767 SVSKSKLR
-775 LEEDLEE
+775 LEEDMEE
-782 LRRIENDINGELSDF
+782 LSRIEGEINGELADY
-797 QEEIEEQQKL
+797 QEEIEEQLKL
-807 SEEQAVKLEEIA
+807 SEEQAVKLEQVVA
-819 GKVREAASLA
+819 RVREAASLA
-829 ERKLAERGGILD
+829 ERKLTERSGILD
-841 LAGHIKNQIEEA
+841 LAGHIKRQIEEA
-853 KQGREKFDSQ
+853 KQGRDKFDSA
-863 IREAKETVNSINKE
+863 IKEAKETVNSINKE
-877 INELDE
+877 INDLDAKIDE
-883 KLTANL
+883 NGK
-889 EQQKVLEAKISE
+889 QQKVLEEKIAELYEKRNTISE
-901 LFTKKNDISKDI
+901 NIK
-913 SSFADRLAQ
+913 SFGDRLAESGNILSELQ
-922 SNNAISDLRTKLNN
+922 AKLNA

-982 ITTLKNAIK
+982 IQSLKNSIK

-1019 DIEAAKKD
+1019 DIETAKKD

>member
-84 FDNSDGYINYGF
+84 FDNSDGYIDYGF

-177 AQRKLTSTEQ
+177 AQRKLTNTEQ

-221 ELKRLETSLL
+221 ELKKLETSLL
-231 VHKITEANREMGDSA
+231 VHKITEANQEMGDSA
-246 GLKEQLEKEIQERE
+246 GLKEQLEKEIRERE
-260 DEYMQLRKSH
+260 DEYLKLRKSH
-270 QEIIS
+270 QEIIE
-275 KNEELENEIEDRRQ
+275 KNEALENEIEDRRQ
-289 ELSDLTEYEHEAQT
+289 ELSDLTEYEHETQT

-320 ELKTDMETTDST
+320 ELKTDMESTDET
-332 VEKLT
+332 VERLNR
-337 AELNEKKVKADSLL
+337 ELLEKNTKADALL
-351 QEADAAKTLSETLDK
+351 KEANDAKVLSETLDK
-366 ERLAKFEEYEA
+366 ERQSKFEEYES
-377 SRKEAGKADSKIKA
+377 SRKEAGKADSKVKA

-404 ECTTGISALDEK
+404 ECQAGISALDDK
-416 IADMQTARAQSETG
+416 IREMQEARSASESG
-430 KAELSS
+430 KAELTD
-436 KIEEEEKALNEIRK
+436 KLAEEEKALNEIRK
-450 IKGDVTN
+450 IKGDVTG
-457 DIDVRNKKFDE
+457 DIEARNKKHEE
-468 LRKRQEELNQFFEI
+468 LRARQVELNQFFEV
-482 NNKKLSAEE
+482 NNRKLSAEE
-491 SKLQTL
+491 SKLKTL
-497 KDIERRK
+497 KDVDKAK
-504 EGYQESVKHL
+504 EGYQESVKRL
-514 LDCADSDRSVKNLMV
+514 VEFAETDRSVKSLMV
-529 GVLGDLINTDSK
+529 GILGDLIETAPK
-541 YETAIETALGNS
+541 YEVAIETALGNA
-553 LNNVVTKSEADAA
+553 LNNVVTKSESDAA
-566 ELISILK
+566 ELIGVLK
-573 ERRLGRV
+573 EKRLGRV

-601 RSINGYIGVASDLVR
+601 KGVSGYIGVASDLVK
-616 SSRDLEDIVANL
+616 SSRDLEDIVSNL
-628 LGRIIVA
+628 LGRILVA
-635 NDLDSARM
+635 DDLDAARN

-674 KTAAGTGILGRKAEI
+674 RSGAGTGIIGRKAEI
-689 EALTKT
+689 ESLTKS

-700 KKLEDSEDQRQEV
+700 AKLADSEDQRQEV
-713 DDSIGTIRRELA
+713 DDNIGTIKRELA

-740 AEGDYRNTKDRLD
+740 AEGEYNNTKTRLEEIE
-753 ETEATLANFAENMQ
+753 ETLTNFESNMQ
-767 SVSKNKIR
+767 TVSKSKLR
-775 LEEDLEE
+775 LEEDMEE
-782 LRRIENDINGELSDF
+782 LTRIEGDISGELADY
-797 QEEIEEQQKL
+797 QEEIEEQQRL
-807 SEEQAVKLEEIA
+807 SEEQSVKLEEVA
-819 GKVREAASLA
+819 AKVREAASLA
-829 ERKLAERGGILD
+829 ERKLAERSGVLD
-841 LAGHIKNQIEEA
+841 LAGHIKKQIEEA
-853 KQGREKFDSQ
+853 KQGRDKFDSA
-863 IREAKETVNSINKE
+863 IKEAKDTINSITKE
-877 INELDE
+877 INALDAKLDE
-883 KLTANL
+883 NGK
-889 EQQKVLEAKISE
+889 QQKVLEEKIAALFEQRNNVSDDIKSFGERLAASGNEVSE
-901 LFTKKNDISKDI
+901 LQ
-913 SSFADRLAQ
+913 A
-922 SNNAISDLRTKLNN
+922 KLNA

-942 KIIFEIDQNKNRL
+942 KIIFEIDQNKNKL

-967 DSVEPVEK
+967 DSVEPVTK
-975 VGEQAKR
+975 IGEQTKR
-982 ITTLKNAIK
+982 IQTLKNSIK

-1009 RLEFMTKQRD
+1009 RLDFMTKQRD

-1027 LEKVIDDLLNK
+1027 LEKVIDDLLTK

-1139 TRFTDFVRRHSD
+1139 TRFTDFVRRHSTR
-1151 KSQFIMVTHRKG
+1151 SQFILVTHRKG

>member
-15 PDYTCIDFNRGLTAV
+15 PDYTCIDFDRGLTAV

-84 FDNSDGYINYGF
+84 FDNSDGYIDYGF
-96 PEICIT
+96 PEICVT

-111 EYQIN
+111 EYQLN
-116 KVNCRLKDITVLFL
+116 KVNCRLKDITTLFL

-177 AQRKLTSTEQ
+177 AQRKLNTTEQ
-187 NLVRIND
+187 NLLRIND

-221 ELKRLETSLL
+221 ELKKLETSLL

-246 GLKEQLEKEIQERE
+246 GLKEQLEQEIKERE
-260 DEYMQLRKSH
+260 DEYLELRKSH
-270 QEIIS
+270 QEIINKS
-275 KNEELENEIEDRRQ
+275 EALDNEIEDRRQ
-289 ELSDLTEYEHEAQT
+289 ELSDLTEFEHEAQT
-303 DKKVSIE
+303 DKKVSLE
-310 RLNQTNQRIE
+310 RLSQTNQRIE
-320 ELKTDMETTDST
+320 ELQSDMESTDEN
-332 VEKLT
+332 VNKLT
-337 AELNEKKVKADSLL
+337 AELNEKKAKADSLL
-351 QEADAAKTLSETLDK
+351 MEANEAKTLSEKLDE
-366 ERLAKFEEYEA
+366 ERRAKFEEYEA

-397 ETRKKIT
+397 ETRKKIA
-404 ECTTGISALDEK
+404 ECTAGISALDEK
-416 IADMQTARAQSETG
+416 ITDMQNARAQSESG
-430 KAELSS
+430 KAELTSRLA
-436 KIEEEEKALNEIRK
+436 EEEKAVAEIKK

-457 DIDVRNKKFDE
+457 DIEVRNTKLEE
-468 LRKRQEELNQFFEI
+468 LRGRQVELNQFFET
-482 NNKKLSAEE
+482 NNRKLLSEE
-491 SKLQTL
+491 SKLKTL
-497 KDIERRK
+497 KDIDKRK
-504 EGYQESVKHL
+504 EGYQESVRRL
-514 LDCADSDRSVKNLMV
+514 MELSETDRSVKSLMV
-529 GVLGDLINTDSK
+529 GILGDLIETQPK
-541 YETAIETALGNS
+541 YEIAIETALGAA
-553 LNNVVTKSEADAA
+553 LHNVVTKSESDAA
-566 ELISILK
+566 ELIRVLK

-601 RSINGYIGVASDLVR
+601 RGVNGYIGVASDLVDC
-616 SSRDLEDIVANL
+616 SRDLTDIVSNL
-628 LGRIIVA
+628 LGRILVA
-635 NDLDSARM
+635 NDMDAARM

-666 SLTGGSLR
+666 SLTGGSLK
-674 KTAAGTGILGRKAEI
+674 KTGAGTGIIGRKAEI
-689 EALTKT
+689 EALTKS
-695 VADLE
+695 VAELE
-700 KKLEDSEDQRQEV
+700 AKLSDSEDQRQEV
-713 DDSIGTIRRELA
+713 DDGIGTLKRELA

-740 AEGDYRNTKDRLD
+740 AEGEYNNTKTRLE
-753 ETEATLANFAENMQ
+753 ETENTLSNFDENMQ
-767 SVSKNKIR
+767 TVSKSKIR

-782 LRRIENDINGELSDF
+782 LSRIEGEINGELADF
-797 QEEIEEQQKL
+797 QEEIEEQLRL
-807 SEEQAVKLEEIA
+807 SEEQAVKLEETA
-819 GKVREAASLA
+819 AKVREAASLA

-841 LAGHIKNQIEEA
+841 LAGHIKKQIEEA
-853 KQGREKFDSQ
+853 KQGRERFDSA
-863 IREAKETVNSINKE
+863 IREAKETVDSINKE
-877 INELDE
+877 ITELDAKLEENE
-883 KLTANL
+883 K
-889 EQQKVLEAKISE
+889 QQKELEEKIAALYEKKTAVSGE
-901 LFTKKNDISKDI
+901 LSTFG
-913 SSFADRLAQ
+913 DRLA
-922 SNNAISDLRTKLNN
+922 SSTNAINELRSKLNA

-942 KIIFEIDQNKNRL
+942 KIIFEIDQNKNKL

-967 DSVEPVEK
+967 DSVEPVTK
-975 VGEQAKR
+975 PGEQAKR

-1009 RLEFMTKQRD
+1009 RLDFMTKQRD

-1027 LEKVIDDLLNK
+1027 LEQVIDDLLNK
-1038 MRSEFT
+1038 MRSEFN
-1044 EHFDT
+1044 EHFVT
-1049 INKNFSQVFTD
+1049 INNNFSQVFTD

-1139 TRFTDFVRRHSD
+1139 TRFTDFVRRHSA
-1151 KSQFIMVTHRKG
+1151 KSQFILVTHRKG

>member
-15 PDYTCIDFNRGLTAV
+15 PDYTCIDFDRGLTAV

-69 TSARRSMNYAEVSIT
+69 TTARRSMNYAEVSIT
-84 FDNSDGYINYGF
+84 FDNSDGYFDYDF

-177 AQRKLTSTEQ
+177 AQRKLNSTEQ
-187 NLVRIND
+187 NLIRIND

-221 ELKRLETSLL
+221 ELKKLETSLL
-231 VHKITEANREMGDSA
+231 VHKITEANKEMGDSA
-246 GLKEQLEKEIQERE
+246 GLKEQLEKEIRERE
-260 DEYMQLRKSH
+260 DEFEQLRKSNN
-270 QEIIS
+270 EIVNKS
-275 KNEELENEIEDRRQ
+275 EALDNEIEDRRQ
-289 ELSDLTEYEHEAQT
+289 ELSELTEIEHEAQI

-320 ELKTDMETTDST
+320 ELKTDMETTDET

-337 AELNEKKVKADSLL
+337 AELNEKKAKADSLL
-351 QEADAAKTLSETLDK
+351 KEADEAKTLSENLDK
-366 ERLAKFEEYEA
+366 ERQAKFEEYEN
-377 SRKEAGKADSKIKA
+377 SRKEAGKADSKVKA

-404 ECTTGISALDEK
+404 ECQAGITALEDK
-416 IADMQTARAQSETG
+416 IREMQEARAASESG
-430 KAELSS
+430 KAELSA

-450 IKGDVTN
+450 IKGDVSN
-457 DIDVRNKKFDE
+457 DIDVRNKKLEE
-468 LRKRQEELNQFFEI
+468 LRKRQEELNQFFEV

-514 LDCADSDRSVKNLMV
+514 LDAADSDRSVKSLMV

-553 LNNVVTKSEADAA
+553 LNNVVTKSESDAA
-566 ELISILK
+566 ELINILK

-587 IRARYIDDDDLRKA
+587 IRARYVDDDDLRKA
-601 RSINGYIGVASDLVR
+601 KSVNGYIGVASDLVK

-635 NDLDSARM
+635 HDLDSARI
-643 IASRTGRAYK
+643 IASKTGRAYK

-674 KTAAGTGILGRKAEI
+674 KTGAGTGILGRKAEI
-689 EALTKT
+689 EALTKA
-695 VADLE
+695 VAELE

-713 DDSIGTIRRELA
+713 DDGIGTIRRELA

-740 AEGDYRNTKDRLD
+740 AEGEYNNTKTRLE
-753 ETEATLANFAENMQ
+753 ETVKTLTNFDENMQ
-767 SVSKNKIR
+767 TVSKSKLR

-782 LRRIENDINGELSDF
+782 LSRIEGEINGELTDF
-797 QEEIEEQQKL
+797 QEEIEEQQRL
-807 SEEQAVKLEEIA
+807 SEEQAVKLEQVVA
-819 GKVREAASLA
+819 KVREAASLA
-829 ERKLAERGGILD
+829 ERKLTERSGILD
-841 LAGHIKNQIEEA
+841 LAGHIKRQIEEA
-853 KQGREKFDSQ
+853 KQGREKFDSS
-863 IREAKETVNSINKE
+863 IKEAKDTVNSITKE
-877 INELDE
+877 INDLDA
-883 KLTANL
+883 KIDGNGK
-889 EQQKVLEAKISE
+889 QQKVLEEKIAE
-901 LFTKKNDISKDI
+901 LFEKRNSLSENIK
-913 SSFADRLAQ
+913 SFGDRLSA
-922 SNNAISDLRTKLNN
+922 STNILSDLQSKLNA

-975 VGEQAKR
+975 VGEQTKR
-982 ITTLKNAIK
+982 IQSLKNSIK

-1027 LEKVIDDLLNK
+1027 LEQVIEELLNK

-1044 EHFDT
+1044 AHFDT
-1049 INKNFSQVFTD
+1049 INSNFSQVFTD

-1071 GNDSEDVL
+1071 GDDSEDVL

-1139 TRFTDFVRRHSD
+1139 TRFTDFVRRHST
-1151 KSQFIMVTHRKG
+1151 KSQFILVTHRKG

>member
-15 PDYTCIDFNRGLTAV
+15 PDYTCIDFDRGLTAV

-69 TSARRSMNYAEVSIT
+69 TTARRSMNYAEVSIT
-84 FDNSDGYINYGF
+84 FDNSDGYIDYDF

-177 AQRKLTSTEQ
+177 AQRKLNSTEQ

-246 GLKEQLEKEIQERE
+246 GLKEQLEKEIRERE
-260 DEYMQLRKSH
+260 DEFEQLRKSNN
-270 QEIIS
+270 EIVNKS
-275 KNEELENEIEDRRQ
+275 EALENEIEDRRQ
-289 ELSDLTEYEHEAQT
+289 ELSELTEIEHEAQT

-320 ELKTDMETTDST
+320 ELKTDMETTDET

-337 AELNEKKVKADSLL
+337 AELNEKKLKADSLL
-351 QEADAAKTLSETLDK
+351 KEADDAKTLSETLDK
-366 ERLAKFEEYEA
+366 ERQAKFEEYET
-377 SRKEAGKADSKIKA
+377 SRKEAGKADSKVNA
-391 KTEELF
+391 KKEELF

-404 ECTTGISALDEK
+404 ECQAGITALDDK
-416 IADMQTARAQSETG
+416 IREMQEARAASESG

-436 KIEEEEKALNEIRK
+436 RIEEEEKALDEIRK
-450 IKGDVTN
+450 IKGDVSS
-457 DIDVRNKKFDE
+457 DIDVRNKKLEE
-468 LRKRQEELNQFFEI
+468 LRKLQDELNQFFEI

-504 EGYQESVKHL
+504 EGYQESVKRL
-514 LDCADSDRSVKNLMV
+514 LDEADIDRSVKSLMV

-553 LNNVVTKSEADAA
+553 LNNVVTKSESDAA

-601 RSINGYIGVASDLVR
+601 KSVNGYIGVASDLVK

-635 NDLDSARM
+635 NDLDSARI
-643 IASRTGRAYK
+643 IASKTGRAYK

-674 KTAAGTGILGRKAEI
+674 KTGAGTGILGRKAEI
-689 EALTKT
+689 EALTKA
-695 VADLE
+695 VAELE

-713 DDSIGTIRRELA
+713 DDGIGTIRRELA

-740 AEGDYRNTKDRLD
+740 AEGEYNNTKTRLE
-753 ETEATLANFAENMQ
+753 ETVKTLTNFDENMQ
-767 SVSKNKIR
+767 TVSKSKLR
-775 LEEDLEE
+775 LEEDMEE
-782 LRRIENDINGELSDF
+782 LSRIEGEINGELADF
-797 QEEIEEQQKL
+797 QEEIEEQQRL
-807 SEEQAVKLEEIA
+807 SEEQAVKLEQVVA
-819 GKVREAASLA
+819 KVREAASLA
-829 ERKLAERGGILD
+829 ERKLTERSGILD
-841 LAGHIKNQIEEA
+841 LASHIKRQIEEA
-853 KQGREKFDSQ
+853 KQGREKFDSS
-863 IREAKETVNSINKE
+863 IKEAKDTVNSITKE
-877 INELDE
+877 INDLDAKLDE
-883 KLTANL
+883 NAK
-889 EQQKVLEAKISE
+889 QQKVLEEKIAELNEKRNNLSE
-901 LFTKKNDISKDI
+901 SIK
-913 SSFADRLAQ
+913 SFGDRLSA
-922 SNNAISDLRTKLNN
+922 STNILSDLQSKLNA

-975 VGEQAKR
+975 VGEQTKR
-982 ITTLKNAIK
+982 IQSLKNSIK

-1009 RLEFMTKQRD
+1009 RLEFMTRQRD

-1027 LEKVIDDLLNK
+1027 LEQVIEDLLNK

-1044 EHFDT
+1044 AHFDT
-1049 INKNFSQVFTD
+1049 INSNFSQVFTD

-1071 GNDSEDVL
+1071 GDDSEDVL

-1139 TRFTDFVRRHSD
+1139 TRFTDFVRRHST
-1151 KSQFIMVTHRKG
+1151 KSQFILVTHRKG

>member
-15 PDYTCIDFNRGLTAV
+15 PDYTCIDFDRGLTAV

-69 TSARRSMNYAEVSIT
+69 TTARRSMNYAEVSIT
-84 FDNSDGYINYGF
+84 FDNSDGYIDYDF

-177 AQRKLTSTEQ
+177 AQRKLNSTEQ

-221 ELKRLETSLL
+221 ELKKLETSLL
-231 VHKITEANREMGDSA
+231 VHKITEANKEMGDSA
-246 GLKEQLEKEIQERE
+246 GLKEQLEKEIRERE
-260 DEYMQLRKSH
+260 DEFNQLRKSNN
-270 QEIIS
+270 EIVTQS
-275 KNEELENEIEDRRQ
+275 EALDNEIEDRRQ
-289 ELSDLTEYEHEAQT
+289 ELSELTEIEHEAQI

-320 ELKTDMETTDST
+320 ELKTDMETTDET

-337 AELNEKKVKADSLL
+337 AELNEKKAKADSLL
-351 QEADAAKTLSETLDK
+351 KEADEAKTLSENLDK
-366 ERLAKFEEYEA
+366 ERQAKFEEYEN
-377 SRKEAGKADSKIKA
+377 SRKEAGKADTKVQA
-391 KTEELF
+391 KKEELF
-397 ETRKKIT
+397 ETRKKIA
-404 ECTTGISALDEK
+404 ECQAGLTALDEK
-416 IADMQTARAQSETG
+416 IREMQEARAASESG
-430 KAELSS
+430 KAELSA

-450 IKGDVTN
+450 IKGDVSN
-457 DIDVRNKKFDE
+457 DIDVRNKKLEE
-468 LRKRQEELNQFFEI
+468 LRKRQEELNQFFEV

-514 LDCADSDRSVKNLMV
+514 LDVADSDRSVKSLMV

-553 LNNVVTKSEADAA
+553 LNNVVTKSESDAA
-566 ELISILK
+566 ELINILK

-587 IRARYIDDDDLRKA
+587 IRARYVDDDDLRKA
-601 RSINGYIGVASDLVR
+601 KSVNGYIGVASDLVK

-635 NDLDSARM
+635 HDLDSARI
-643 IASRTGRAYK
+643 IASKTGRAYK

-674 KTAAGTGILGRKAEI
+674 KTGAGTGILGRKAEI
-689 EALTKT
+689 EALTKA
-695 VADLE
+695 VAELE

-713 DDSIGTIRRELA
+713 DDGIGTIRRELA

-740 AEGDYRNTKDRLD
+740 AEGEYNNTKTRLE
-753 ETEATLANFAENMQ
+753 ETVKTLTNFDENMQ
-767 SVSKNKIR
+767 TVSKSKLR
-775 LEEDLEE
+775 LEEDMEE
-782 LRRIENDINGELSDF
+782 LSRIEGEINGELTDF
-797 QEEIEEQQKL
+797 QEEIEEQQRL
-807 SEEQAVKLEEIA
+807 SEEQAVKLEQVVA
-819 GKVREAASLA
+819 KVREAASLA
-829 ERKLAERGGILD
+829 ERKLTERSGILD
-841 LAGHIKNQIEEA
+841 LAGHIKKQIEEA
-853 KQGREKFDSQ
+853 KLGREKFDSS
-863 IREAKETVNSINKE
+863 IKEAKDTVNSITKE
-877 INELDE
+877 INDLDAKIDE
-883 KLTANL
+883 NGK
-889 EQQKVLEAKISE
+889 QQKVLEEKIAE
-901 LFTKKNDISKDI
+901 LFEKRNSLSENIK
-913 SSFADRLAQ
+913 SFGDRLSA
-922 SNNAISDLRTKLNN
+922 STNILSDLQSKLNA

-975 VGEQAKR
+975 VGEQTKR
-982 ITTLKNAIK
+982 IQSLKNSIK

-1027 LEKVIDDLLNK
+1027 LEQVIEDLLNK

-1044 EHFDT
+1044 AHFDT
-1049 INKNFSQVFTD
+1049 INSNFSQVFTD

-1071 GNDSEDVL
+1071 GDDSEDVL

-1139 TRFTDFVRRHSD
+1139 TRFTDFVRRHST
-1151 KSQFIMVTHRKG
+1151 KSQFILVTHRKG

>member
-1 MYLKKLE
+1 MYLKRLE

-15 PDYTCIDFNRGLTAV
+15 PEYTCIEFDRGLTAV

-84 FDNSDGYINYGF
+84 FDNSDGYIDYGF

-177 AQRKLTSTEQ
+177 AQRKLANTEQ

-221 ELKRLETSLL
+221 EQKRLETSLL
-231 VHKITEANREMGDSA
+231 VHKITEANKEMGDSA

-260 DEYMQLRKSH
+260 DEFNRLRKSN
-270 QEIIS
+270 QEIVAKS
-275 KNEELENEIEDRRQ
+275 EALDNEIEDRRQ
-289 ELSDLTEYEHEAQT
+289 ELSDLTEFEHEAQT

-320 ELKTDMETTDST
+320 ELKSDIESADEIVS
-332 VEKLT
+332 KLT
-337 AELNEKKVKADSLL
+337 NELNEKKTKADSLL
-351 QEADAAKTLSETLDK
+351 KAANDAKILSEELDK
-366 ERLAKFEEYEA
+366 ERLEKFEEYEA
-377 SRKEAGKADSKIKA
+377 SRKEAGKADSKVKA

-397 ETRKKIT
+397 ETRKKLAECQTSIT
-404 ECTTGISALDEK
+404 ALDDK
-416 IADMQTARAQSETG
+416 IREMQEARAASESG

-436 KIEEEEKALNEIRK
+436 KLAEEEKALDEIRK
-450 IKGDVTN
+450 IKGDVN
-457 DIDVRNKKFDE
+457 KDIETRNKKLEE
-468 LRKRQEELNQFFEI
+468 LRGRQVELNQFFEI
-482 NNKKLSAEE
+482 NNRKLSAEE
-491 SKLQTL
+491 SKLKTL
-497 KDIERRK
+497 KDIDRRK
-504 EGYQESVKHL
+504 EGYQESVRRL
-514 LDCADSDRSVKNLMV
+514 TELADTDRSVKSLMV
-529 GVLGDLINTDSK
+529 GILGDLIETDPK
-541 YETAIETALGNS
+541 YETAVETALGNA
-553 LNNVVTKSEADAA
+553 LHNVVTKSEADAA
-566 ELISILK
+566 ELIGILK
-573 ERRLGRV
+573 EKRLGRV

-587 IRARYIDDDDLRKA
+587 IKARYIDEDDLRKA
-601 RSINGYIGVASDLVR
+601 KGVKGYIGVASDLVK

-628 LGRIIVA
+628 LGRILVA
-635 NDLDSARM
+635 DDLDSARM

-674 KTAAGTGILGRKAEI
+674 KTGAGTGILGRKAEI
-689 EALTKT
+689 ESLTKV

-700 KKLEDSEDQRQEV
+700 AKLSDSEDQRQEV
-713 DDSIGTIRRELA
+713 DDGIGTIKRELA

-740 AEGDYRNTKDRLD
+740 AEGEYNNTKTRLE
-753 ETEATLANFAENMQ
+753 ETEETLANFDENMQ
-767 SVSKNKIR
+767 SVSKSKIR
-775 LEEDLEE
+775 LEEDMEE
-782 LRRIENDINGELSDF
+782 FTRIEREINGELSDY
-797 QEEIEEQQKL
+797 QEEIEAQQKL
-807 SEEQAVKLEEIA
+807 SEEQAVKLEQIVA
-819 GKVREAASLA
+819 KVREAASLA
-829 ERKLAERGGILD
+829 ERKLTERSGILD
-841 LAGHIKNQIEEA
+841 LAAHIKKQIEEA
-853 KQGREKFDSQ
+853 NQGRERFDSQ
-863 IREAKETVNSINKE
+863 IKEAKETVNSITRE
-877 INELDE
+877 INDLDAKLDE
-883 KLTANL
+883 NAK
-889 EQQKVLEAKISE
+889 QQKVLEDKIAELFEKRAAISADLSSFGDRLSSSSNAISE
-901 LFTKKNDISKDI
+901 L
-913 SSFADRLAQ
+913 Q
-922 SNNAISDLRTKLNN
+922 SKLNA

-942 KIIFEIDQNKNRL
+942 KIIFEIDQNKNKL

-975 VGEQAKR
+975 VGEQTRR

-1009 RLEFMTKQRD
+1009 RLDFMTKQRD

-1027 LEKVIDDLLNK
+1027 LEQVIEELLTK
-1038 MRSEFT
+1038 MRSEFN
-1044 EHFDT
+1044 EHFET
-1049 INKNFSQVFTD
+1049 INRNFGQVFTD
-1060 LFGGGTAEIVL
+1060 LFGGGTAEIIL
-1071 GNDSEDVL
+1071 GNDSDDVL

-1139 TRFTDFVRRHSD
+1139 TRFTDFVRRHSS
-1151 KSQFIMVTHRKG
+1151 KSQFILVTHRKG

>member
-15 PDYTCIDFNRGLTAV
+15 PDYTCIDFDRGLTAV

-69 TSARRSMNYAEVSIT
+69 TTARRSMNYAEVSIT
-84 FDNSDGYINYGF
+84 FDNSDGYIDYDF

-177 AQRKLTSTEQ
+177 AQRKLNSTEQ

-231 VHKITEANREMGDSA
+231 VHKITEANKEMGDSA
-246 GLKEQLEKEIQERE
+246 GLKEQLEKEIRERE
-260 DEYMQLRKSH
+260 DEFEQLRKSNN
-270 QEIIS
+270 EIVNKS
-275 KNEELENEIEDRRQ
+275 EALENEIEDRRQ
-289 ELSDLTEYEHEAQT
+289 ELSELTEIEHEAQI

-320 ELKTDMETTDST
+320 ELKTDMETTDET

-351 QEADAAKTLSETLDK
+351 KEADDAKTLSETLDK
-366 ERLAKFEEYEA
+366 ERQAKFEEYEN
-377 SRKEAGKADSKIKA
+377 SRKEAGIADSKVNA
-391 KTEELF
+391 KKEELF

-404 ECTTGISALDEK
+404 ECQAGITALDDK
-416 IADMQTARAQSETG
+416 IREMQEARAASESG
-430 KAELSS
+430 KTELSS
-436 KIEEEEKALNEIRK
+436 RIEEEEKALDEIRK
-450 IKGDVTN
+450 IKGDVSS
-457 DIDVRNKKFDE
+457 DIDVRNKKLEE
-468 LRKRQEELNQFFEI
+468 LRKRQDELNQFFEI

-504 EGYQESVKHL
+504 EGYQESVKRL
-514 LDCADSDRSVKNLMV
+514 LDEADIDRSVKSLMV

-553 LNNVVTKSEADAA
+553 LNNVVTKSESDAA

-601 RSINGYIGVASDLVR
+601 KSVNGYIGVASDLVK

-635 NDLDSARM
+635 NDLDSARI
-643 IASRTGRAYK
+643 IASKTGRAYK

-674 KTAAGTGILGRKAEI
+674 KTGAGTGILGRKAEI
-689 EALTKT
+689 EALTKA
-695 VADLE
+695 VAELE

-713 DDSIGTIRRELA
+713 DDGIGTIRRELA

-740 AEGDYRNTKDRLD
+740 AEGEYNNTKTRLE
-753 ETEATLANFAENMQ
+753 ETVKTLTNFDENMQ
-767 SVSKNKIR
+767 TVSKSKLR
-775 LEEDLEE
+775 LEEDMEE
-782 LRRIENDINGELSDF
+782 LSRIEGEINGELADF
-797 QEEIEEQQKL
+797 QEEIEEQQRL
-807 SEEQAVKLEEIA
+807 SEEQAVKLEQVVA
-819 GKVREAASLA
+819 KVREAASLA
-829 ERKLAERGGILD
+829 ERKLTERSGILD
-841 LAGHIKNQIEEA
+841 LASHIKRQIEEA
-853 KQGREKFDSQ
+853 KQGREKFASS
-863 IREAKETVNSINKE
+863 IKEAKDTVNSITKE
-877 INELDE
+877 INDLDAKLDE
-883 KLTANL
+883 NAK
-889 EQQKVLEAKISE
+889 QQKVLEEKIAELNEKRNNLSE
-901 LFTKKNDISKDI
+901 SIK
-913 SSFADRLAQ
+913 SFGDRLSA
-922 SNNAISDLRTKLNN
+922 STNILSDLQSKLNA

-975 VGEQAKR
+975 VGEQTKR
-982 ITTLKNAIK
+982 IQSLKNSIK

-1009 RLEFMTKQRD
+1009 RLEFMTRQRD

-1027 LEKVIDDLLNK
+1027 LEQVIEDLLNK

-1044 EHFDT
+1044 AHFYT
-1049 INKNFSQVFTD
+1049 INSNFSQVFTD

-1071 GNDSEDVL
+1071 GDDSEDVL

-1139 TRFTDFVRRHSD
+1139 TRFTDFVRRHST
-1151 KSQFIMVTHRKG
+1151 KSQFILVTHRKG

>member
-1 MYLKKLE
+1 MYLKRLE

-15 PDYTCIDFNRGLTAV
+15 PEYTCIDFDRGLTAV

-69 TSARRSMNYAEVSIT
+69 TSARRSMNFAEVSIT
-84 FDNSDGYINYGF
+84 FDNSDGYIDYAF

-177 AQRKLTSTEQ
+177 AQRKLTNTEQ

-200 ERKGPLEEQA
+200 DRKGPLEEQA

-221 ELKRLETSLL
+221 ELKKLETSLL

-246 GLKEQLEKEIQERE
+246 GLKEQLENEIKERE
-260 DEYMQLRKSH
+260 DEFLRLNKSH
-270 QEIIS
+270 QGIIEKS
-275 KNEELENEIEDRRQ
+275 EALDNEIEDRRQ

-320 ELKTDMETTDST
+320 ELKSDMESTDET
-332 VEKLT
+332 VNKLT
-337 AELNEKKVKADSLL
+337 QELNEKKAKADSLL
-351 QEADAAKTLSETLDK
+351 KEADEAKTLSEDLDK
-366 ERLAKFEEYEA
+366 QRQAQFEEYEN
-377 SRKEAGKADSKIKA
+377 SRKEAGKADSKVKA

-404 ECTTGISALDEK
+404 ECQAGITALNDK
-416 IADMQTARAQSETG
+416 IREMQEARAASESG
-430 KAELSS
+430 KTELSTALA
-436 KIEEEEKALNEIRK
+436 EEEKALAEIRK
-450 IKGDVTN
+450 IKGDVTK
-457 DIDVRNKKFDE
+457 DIEIRNKKHEE
-468 LRKRQEELNQFFEI
+468 LRSRQVELNQFFEV
-482 NNKKLSAEE
+482 NNRKLSAEE
-491 SKLQTL
+491 SKLKTL
-497 KDIERRK
+497 KDVDRAK
-504 EGYQESVKHL
+504 EGYQESVKRL
-514 LDCADSDRSVKNLMV
+514 VEFAETDRSVRSLMI
-529 GVLGDLINTDSK
+529 GILGDLIETDPK
-541 YETAIETALGNS
+541 YETAIETALGNA
-553 LNNVVTKSEADAA
+553 LNNIVTKSESDAA
-566 ELISILK
+566 ELIGVLK
-573 ERRLGRV
+573 EKRLGRV

-587 IRARYIDDDDLRKA
+587 IRARYIDEDDLRKA
-601 RSINGYIGVASDLVR
+601 KGVNGYIGVASDLVK
-616 SSRDLEDIVANL
+616 SSRDLEDIVSNL
-628 LGRIIVA
+628 LGRILVA
-635 NDLDSARM
+635 DDLDAARL

-674 KTAAGTGILGRKAEI
+674 KTGAGTGIIGRKAEI
-689 EALTKT
+689 ESLTRS
-695 VADLE
+695 VAELE
-700 KKLEDSEDQRQEV
+700 AKLADSEDQRQEV
-713 DDSIGTIRRELA
+713 DDGIGTLKRELA

-740 AEGDYRNTKDRLD
+740 AEGEYNNTKTRLE
-753 ETEATLANFAENMQ
+753 ETEETLANFDENMQ
-767 SVSKNKIR
+767 TVSKSRLR

-782 LRRIENDINGELSDF
+782 FTRIEGEINGELSDY
-797 QEEIEEQQKL
+797 QDEIEEQQRL
-807 SEEQAVKLEEIA
+807 SEEQAVKLEQIVA
-819 GKVREAASLA
+819 KVRDAASLA
-829 ERKLAERGGILD
+829 ERKLTERSGILD
-841 LAGHIKNQIEEA
+841 LAGHIKRQIEEA
-853 KQGREKFDSQ
+853 RQGREKFDSAV
-863 IREAKETVNSINKE
+863 REAKETVNSITKE
-877 INELDE
+877 INSLDAKLDE
-883 KLTANL
+883 NAK
-889 EQQKVLEAKISE
+889 QQKVLEEKIAILFEKRSVIAGDLSSFGDRLATSRNAISE
-901 LFTKKNDISKDI
+901 LQT
-913 SSFADRLAQ
+913 R
-922 SNNAISDLRTKLNN
+922 LNN

-942 KIIFEIDQNKNRL
+942 KIIFEIDQNKNKL

-967 DSVEPVEK
+967 DSVEPVTK
-975 VGEQAKR
+975 IGEQTKR
-982 ITTLKNAIK
+982 IATLKNSIK

-1009 RLEFMTKQRD
+1009 RLDFMTKQRD

-1027 LEKVIDDLLNK
+1027 LEQVIDELLTK

-1060 LFGGGTAEIVL
+1060 LFGGGTAEIIL
-1071 GNDSEDVL
+1071 GSDSEDVL

-1139 TRFTDFVRRHSD
+1139 TRFTDFVRRHSA
-1151 KSQFIMVTHRKG
+1151 KSQFILVTHRKG

>member
-1 MYLKKLE
+1 MYLKRLE

-15 PDYTCIDFNRGLTAV
+15 PEYTCIDFDRGLTAV

-69 TSARRSMNYAEVSIT
+69 TSARRSMNFAEVSIT
-84 FDNSDGYINYGF
+84 FDNSDGYIDYAF

-177 AQRKLTSTEQ
+177 AQRKLTNTEQ

-200 ERKGPLEEQA
+200 DRKGPLEEQA

-221 ELKRLETSLL
+221 ELKKLETSLL

-246 GLKEQLEKEIQERE
+246 GLKEQLENEIKERE
-260 DEYMQLRKSH
+260 DEFLRLNKSH
-270 QEIIS
+270 QGIIEKS
-275 KNEELENEIEDRRQ
+275 EALDNEIEDRRQ

-320 ELKTDMETTDST
+320 ELKSDMESTDET
-332 VEKLT
+332 VNKLT
-337 AELNEKKVKADSLL
+337 QELNEKKAKADSLL
-351 QEADAAKTLSETLDK
+351 KEADEAKTLSEDLDK
-366 ERLAKFEEYEA
+366 QRQAQFEEYEN
-377 SRKEAGKADSKIKA
+377 SRKEAGKADSKVKA

-404 ECTTGISALDEK
+404 ECQAGITALNDK
-416 IADMQTARAQSETG
+416 IREMQEARAASESG
-430 KAELSS
+430 KTELSTALA
-436 KIEEEEKALNEIRK
+436 EEEKALTEIRK
-450 IKGDVTN
+450 IKGDVTK
-457 DIDVRNKKFDE
+457 DIEIRNKKHEE
-468 LRKRQEELNQFFEI
+468 LRARQVELNQFFEV
-482 NNKKLSAEE
+482 NNRKLSAEE
-491 SKLQTL
+491 SKLKTL
-497 KDIERRK
+497 KDVDRAK
-504 EGYQESVKHL
+504 EGYQESVKRL
-514 LDCADSDRSVKNLMV
+514 VEFAETDRSVRSLMV
-529 GVLGDLINTDSK
+529 GILGDLIETDPK
-541 YETAIETALGNS
+541 YETAIETALGNA
-553 LNNVVTKSEADAA
+553 LNNIVTKSESDAA
-566 ELISILK
+566 ELIGVLK
-573 ERRLGRV
+573 EKRLGRV

-587 IRARYIDDDDLRKA
+587 IRARYIDEDDLRKA
-601 RSINGYIGVASDLVR
+601 KGVNGYIGVASDLVK
-616 SSRDLEDIVANL
+616 SSRDLEDIVSNL
-628 LGRIIVA
+628 LGRILVA
-635 NDLDSARM
+635 DDLDAARL

-674 KTAAGTGILGRKAEI
+674 KTGAGTGIIGRKAEI
-689 EALTKT
+689 ESLTRS
-695 VADLE
+695 VAELE
-700 KKLEDSEDQRQEV
+700 AKLADSEDQRQEV
-713 DDSIGTIRRELA
+713 DDGIGTLKRELA

-740 AEGDYRNTKDRLD
+740 AEGEYNNTKTRLE
-753 ETEATLANFAENMQ
+753 ETEETLANFDENMQ
-767 SVSKNKIR
+767 TVSKSRLR

-782 LRRIENDINGELSDF
+782 FTRIEGEINGELSDY
-797 QEEIEEQQKL
+797 QDEIEEQQRL
-807 SEEQAVKLEEIA
+807 SEEQAVKLEQIVA
-819 GKVREAASLA
+819 KVRDAASLA
-829 ERKLAERGGILD
+829 ERKLTERSGILD
-841 LAGHIKNQIEEA
+841 LAGHIKRQIEEA
-853 KQGREKFDSQ
+853 RQGREKFDSAV
-863 IREAKETVNSINKE
+863 REAKETVNSITKE
-877 INELDE
+877 INSLDAKLDE
-883 KLTANL
+883 NAK
-889 EQQKVLEAKISE
+889 QQKVLEEKIAVLFEKRSVIAGDLSSFGDRLATSRNAISE
-901 LFTKKNDISKDI
+901 LQT
-913 SSFADRLAQ
+913 R
-922 SNNAISDLRTKLNN
+922 LNN

-942 KIIFEIDQNKNRL
+942 KIIFEIDQNKNKL

-967 DSVEPVEK
+967 DSVEPVTK
-975 VGEQAKR
+975 IGEQTKR
-982 ITTLKNAIK
+982 IATLKNSIK

-1009 RLEFMTKQRD
+1009 RLDFMTKQRD

-1027 LEKVIDDLLNK
+1027 LEQVIDELLTK

-1060 LFGGGTAEIVL
+1060 LFGGGTAEIIL
-1071 GNDSEDVL
+1071 GSDSEDVL

-1139 TRFTDFVRRHSD
+1139 TRFTDFVRRHSA
-1151 KSQFIMVTHRKG
+1151 KSQFILVTHRKG

>member
-1 MYLKKLE
+1 MYLKRLE

-15 PDYTCIDFNRGLTAV
+15 PEYTCIDFDRGLTAV

-69 TSARRSMNYAEVSIT
+69 TSARRSMNFAEVSIT
-84 FDNSDGYINYGF
+84 FDNSDGYIDYAF

-177 AQRKLTSTEQ
+177 AQRKLMNTEQ

-200 ERKGPLEEQA
+200 DRKGPLEEQA

-221 ELKRLETSLL
+221 ELKKLETSLL

-246 GLKEQLEKEIQERE
+246 GLKEQLENEIKERE
-260 DEYMQLRKSH
+260 DEFLRLNKSH
-270 QEIIS
+270 QGIIEKS
-275 KNEELENEIEDRRQ
+275 EALDNEIEDRRQ

-320 ELKTDMETTDST
+320 ELKSDMESTDET
-332 VEKLT
+332 VNKLT
-337 AELNEKKVKADSLL
+337 QELNEKKAKADSLL
-351 QEADAAKTLSETLDK
+351 KEADEAKTLSEDLDK
-366 ERLAKFEEYEA
+366 QRQAQFEEYEN
-377 SRKEAGKADSKIKA
+377 SRKEAGKADSKVKA

-404 ECTTGISALDEK
+404 ECQAGITALNDK
-416 IADMQTARAQSETG
+416 IREMQEARAASESG
-430 KAELSS
+430 KTELSTALA
-436 KIEEEEKALNEIRK
+436 EEEKALAEIRK
-450 IKGDVTN
+450 IKGDVTK
-457 DIDVRNKKFDE
+457 DIEIRNKKHEE
-468 LRKRQEELNQFFEI
+468 LRSRQVELNQFFEV
-482 NNKKLSAEE
+482 NNRKLSAEE
-491 SKLQTL
+491 SKLKTL
-497 KDIERRK
+497 KDVDRAK
-504 EGYQESVKHL
+504 EGYQESVKRL
-514 LDCADSDRSVKNLMV
+514 VEFAETDRSVRSLMV
-529 GVLGDLINTDSK
+529 GILGDLIETDPK
-541 YETAIETALGNS
+541 YETAIETALGNA
-553 LNNVVTKSEADAA
+553 LNNIVTKSESDAA
-566 ELISILK
+566 ELIGVLK
-573 ERRLGRV
+573 EKRLGRV

-587 IRARYIDDDDLRKA
+587 IRARYIDEDDLRKA
-601 RSINGYIGVASDLVR
+601 KGVNGYIGVASDLVK
-616 SSRDLEDIVANL
+616 SSRDLEDIVSNL
-628 LGRIIVA
+628 LGRILVA
-635 NDLDSARM
+635 DDLDAARL

-674 KTAAGTGILGRKAEI
+674 KTGAGTGIIGRKAEI
-689 EALTKT
+689 ESLTRS
-695 VADLE
+695 VAELE
-700 KKLEDSEDQRQEV
+700 AKLADSEDQRQEV
-713 DDSIGTIRRELA
+713 DDGIGTLKRELA

-740 AEGDYRNTKDRLD
+740 AEGEYNNTKTRLE
-753 ETEATLANFAENMQ
+753 ETEETLANFDENMQ
-767 SVSKNKIR
+767 TVSKSRLR

-782 LRRIENDINGELSDF
+782 FTRIEGEINGELSDY
-797 QEEIEEQQKL
+797 QDEIEEQQRL
-807 SEEQAVKLEEIA
+807 SEEQAVKLEQIVA
-819 GKVREAASLA
+819 KVRDAASLA
-829 ERKLAERGGILD
+829 ERKLTERSGILD
-841 LAGHIKNQIEEA
+841 LAGHIKRQIEEA
-853 KQGREKFDSQ
+853 RQGREKFDSA
-863 IREAKETVNSINKE
+863 IREAKETVNSITKE
-877 INELDE
+877 INSLDAKLDE
-883 KLTANL
+883 NAK
-889 EQQKVLEAKISE
+889 QQKVLEEKIAVLFEKRSVIAGDLSSFGDRLATSRNAISE
-901 LFTKKNDISKDI
+901 LQT
-913 SSFADRLAQ
+913 R
-922 SNNAISDLRTKLNN
+922 LNN

-942 KIIFEIDQNKNRL
+942 KIIFEIDQNKNKL

-967 DSVEPVEK
+967 DSVEPVTK
-975 VGEQAKR
+975 IGEQTKR
-982 ITTLKNAIK
+982 IATLKNSIK

-1009 RLEFMTKQRD
+1009 RLDFMTKQRD

-1027 LEKVIDDLLNK
+1027 LEQVIDELLTK

-1060 LFGGGTAEIVL
+1060 LFGGGTAEIIL
-1071 GNDSEDVL
+1071 GSDSEDVL

-1139 TRFTDFVRRHSD
+1139 TRFTDFVRRHSA
-1151 KSQFIMVTHRKG
+1151 KSQFILVTHRKG